1 MAKINRIQQP
11 YGYRDNGEY
20 SSEANMLCNAITSL
34 GKGDMGDLAAKV
46 FFGVEYRDDLEAF
59 VFLNS
64 GGTPVATADMKD
76 VKFSKLIESAA
87 YNPNTKNIDI
97 IFENGDVVSISTD
110 GIVPFTAF
118 KDGLEKTDDTVKVKI
133 DPNSDE
139 YLTLSE
145 NGVKVSGIKEKI
157 TTIETSINNEISD
170 RTNNDMAL
178 SEKIDIEKG
187 DREQNDKKIWD
198 AIGEVSSSVTSGA
211 TTVIGMIETE
221 INAREEADNNL
232 KSLIG
237 DVSSS
242 LTSGSTSLVDMINK
256 EADTRKNVDDNLK
269 ALIGDVSSAVTSGS
283 TSLVDMINKET
294 EARKEADDNLK
305 ALIGDVSSAVTSG
318 QTSVVDLINVE
329 KTERIAEDSK
339 LNGLIGAEKT
349 AREEA
354 ISRESTART
363 EKDTELDRK
372 IASEVTF
379 REETDRKLEQEIT
392 DRTSADSTINGR
404 IDILSESNKLNVV
417 DVEKVTSGLSQTI
430 RESYKF
436 KKADGTYI
444 PQTVDIYKDSSLI
457 NVVLKEINNKK
468 YLVFTYVLEDGTQK
482 DIEVDVEE
490 LLIESEF
497 SDGLSA
503 SSDGDVVR
511 VKVKIDPSSDNYLS
525 VSSDGVKISG
535 IASAF
540 DVVNTSINSLRTDVG
555 LKADKTYVDNEL
567 AKKATVESLN
577 TLSGLV
583 STKASTEYVDGE
595 LAKKADKVY
604 VNGELANKAS
614 IDYVD
619 GELANKASIDYVD
632 GELAKKAV
640 KSEVD
645 SALELKADATGLT
658 SEATT
663 REQEDT
669 NLSNRINAE
678 AALRETSDNALDKRL
693 TTIEND
699 RSVLVHTISPIDNS
713 VTINN
718 ADVSNPKVGV
728 KISTHTKDTTHI
740 NNIKLETDGIFSVAD
755 LDYDGDINL
764 LTFVNNDKTLPIYLK
779 SISSIESINYNTDS
793 KKLSVTYTVNGVSNT
808 VEGDL
813 SKLDNTFTVSEAT
826 NGALSLS
833 MNNRV
838 ISGSVIVNSSHT
850 DNALEMD
857 NNSLYVSKDKIIGDL
872 ESRIEALEN
881 RLATLEASSNTLSG
895 NTPIVGASEVALNSP
910 MKAQVID
917 NQDFD
922 LFDME

>member
-1 MAKINRIQQP
+1 MAKTNRIQQP

-64 GGTPVATADMKD
+64 GGTTVATADMKD

-97 IFENGDVVSISTD
+97 IFENRDVVSISTD

-145 NGVKVSGIKEKI
+145 NGVKVSGIKGKI

-170 RTNNDMAL
+170 RESNDTAL
-178 SEKIDIEKG
+178 SEKIDNEKG
-187 DREQNDKKIWD
+187 AREQNDKKIWD

-211 TTVIGMIETE
+211 TTVIGMIENEAAKREEEDSKLNGLIEAEKT
-221 INAREEADNNL
+221 AREEADNNL
-232 KSLIG
+232 KS
-237 DVSSS
+237 
-242 LTSGSTSLVDMINK
+242 
-256 EADTRKNVDDNLK
+256 
-269 ALIGDVSSAVTSGS
+269 LIGDVSSAVTSGS

-294 EARKEADDNLK
+294 EARKEADDKLK
-305 ALIGDVSSAVTSG
+305 SLIGDVSSAVTSG
-318 QTSVVDLINVE
+318 QTSVVDLINAE
-329 KTERIAEDSK
+329 KTERIEEDSK
-339 LNGLIGAEKT
+339 LNGLIGAET
-349 AREEA
+349 
-354 ISRESTART
+354 SART
-363 EKDTELDRK
+363 ETDTELDRK
-372 IASEVTF
+372 IASEVTS
-379 REETDRKLEQEIT
+379 RQETDRKIEQEIT
-392 DRTSADSTINGR
+392 NRTNADSTINGR
-404 IDILSESNKLNVV
+404 IDTLSESNKLNVV

-457 NVVLKEINNKK
+457 NVVLKEIKNKK

-540 DVVNTSINSLRTDVG
+540 DGVNTSINNLRTDVG

-604 VNGELANKAS
+604 VDGELAKKANTDYVNGELAK
-614 IDYVD
+614 
-619 GELANKASIDYVD
+619 KASIDYVD

-645 SALELKADATGLT
+645 SALELKADATDLT

-678 AALRETSDNALDKRL
+678 VEQREKDDNALDKRL
-693 TTIEND
+693 TAIEND
-699 RSVLVHTISPIDNS
+699 RSVLVHTISPIDDS

-728 KISTHTKDTTHI
+728 KISAQTKDGTHA
-740 NNIKLETDGIFSVAD
+740 NNIKLNTDGIFSVAD
-755 LDYDGDINL
+755 LDYDEGRNL

-793 KKLSVTYTVNGVSNT
+793 KKLSVTYTVNGVSKT
-808 VEGDL
+808 VGGDL

>member
-1 MAKINRIQQP
+1 MAKTNRIQQP

-34 GKGDMGDLAAKV
+34 GNGDMGDLAAKV

-64 GGTPVATADMKD
+64 GGTPIATADMKD
-76 VKFSKLIESAA
+76 VKFSKLIESAR

-97 IFENGDVVSISTD
+97 IFENGDVVNISTD

-157 TTIETSINNEISD
+157 TTLEASINNEISD
-170 RTNNDMAL
+170 RESNDTAL
-178 SEKIDIEKG
+178 SEKIDDEKG
-187 DREQNDKKIWD
+187 AREENDKKIWD

-211 TTVIGMIETE
+211 TTVIGMIENEATK
-221 INAREEADNNL
+221 REEEDSKLNG
-232 KSLIG
+232 LI
-237 DVSSS
+237 
-242 LTSGSTSLVDMINK
+242 
-256 EADTRKNVDDNLK
+256 EAEKTARAEADDNLK
-269 ALIGDVSSAVTSGS
+269 SLIGDVSSAVTSGS

-305 ALIGDVSSAVTSG
+305 SLIGDVSSAVTSG
-318 QTSVVDLINVE
+318 QTSVVDLINAE
-329 KTERIAEDSK
+329 KTERMSEDSK
-339 LNGLIGAEKT
+339 LNGLIEAEKT

-363 EKDTELDRK
+363 DKDTELDGK
-372 IASEVTF
+372 IANEVVF

-392 DRTSADSTINGR
+392 DRTNADSTINGR
-404 IDILSESNKLNVV
+404 IDTLSESNKLNVV

-457 NVVLKEINNKK
+457 NVVLKEIDNKK

-511 VKVKIDPSSDNYLS
+511 VKVKIDHSSDNYLS

-540 DVVNTSINSLRTDVG
+540 GDINTSINSLRTDVG

-567 AKKATVESLN
+567 AKKATVDSLN
-577 TLSGLV
+577 TLSDLV
-583 STKASTEYVDGE
+583 SKKANTEYVDGE

-604 VNGELANKAS
+604 VDGELAKKANTNDVNGELAK
-614 IDYVD
+614 
-619 GELANKASIDYVD
+619 KASIDYVD

-645 SALELKADATGLT
+645 SALQLKANATDLT

-678 AALRETSDNALDKRL
+678 AEQREKDDNALGDRV
-693 TTIEND
+693 TAIEND
-699 RSVLVHTISPIDNS
+699 RSVLVHTISPIDDS

-728 KISTHTKDTTHI
+728 KISTQTKDGTHA
-740 NNIKLETDGIFSVAD
+740 NNIKLNTDGIFSVAD
-755 LDYDGDINL
+755 LDYDGDRNL

-793 KKLSVTYTVNGVSNT
+793 KKLSVVYTVNGVSKT

-857 NNSLYVSKDKIIGDL
+857 NNSLYVSKDKIIGGL
-872 ESRIEALEN
+872 ESRIVALEN
-881 RLATLEASSNTLSG
+881 RLATLEASSNILSG
-895 NTPIVGASEVALNSP
+895 NTPIVGASEGALNSP

-917 NQDFD
+917 SQDFD

>member
-1 MAKINRIQQP
+1 MAKTNRIQQP

-64 GGTPVATADMKD
+64 GGTPIATADMKD
-76 VKFSKLIESAA
+76 VKFSKLIESAR

-97 IFENGDVVSISTD
+97 IFENGDVVNISTD

-157 TTIETSINNEISD
+157 TTLEASINNEISD
-170 RTNNDMAL
+170 RESNDTAL
-178 SEKIDIEKG
+178 SEKIDNEKG
-187 DREQNDKKIWD
+187 AREENDKKIWD
-198 AIGEVSSSVTSGA
+198 AIGEVSSSVTSGD
-211 TTVIGMIETE
+211 TTVIGMIKNEATK
-221 INAREEADNNL
+221 REEEDSKLNGLIEAEKTARAEADDKL
-232 KSLIG
+232 KS
-237 DVSSS
+237 
-242 LTSGSTSLVDMINK
+242 
-256 EADTRKNVDDNLK
+256 
-269 ALIGDVSSAVTSGS
+269 LIGDVSSAVTSGS

-305 ALIGDVSSAVTSG
+305 SLIGDVSSAVTSG
-318 QTSVVDLINVE
+318 QTSVVDLINAE
-329 KTERIAEDSK
+329 KTERMSEDSK
-339 LNGLIGAEKT
+339 LNGLIEAEKT

-363 EKDTELDRK
+363 DKDTELDGK

-392 DRTSADSTINGR
+392 DRTNADSTINDR
-404 IDILSESNKLNVV
+404 IDTLSESNKLNVV

-457 NVVLKEINNKK
+457 NVVLKEIDNKK

-540 DVVNTSINSLRTDVG
+540 GDINTSINSLRTDVG

-567 AKKATVESLN
+567 AKKATVDSLNTLSDLVSTKANTDDVNSKLADKADKTYVDNELANKATVESLN
-577 TLSGLV
+577 TLSSLV
-583 STKASTEYVDGE
+583 STKADNEYV
-595 LAKKADKVY
+595 
-604 VNGELANKAS
+604 N
-614 IDYVD
+614 I
-619 GELANKASIDYVD
+619 
-632 GELAKKAV
+632 ELAKKAV

-645 SALELKADATGLT
+645 SALELKADATDLT

-678 AALRETSDNALDKRL
+678 AEQREKDDNALGDRV
-693 TTIEND
+693 TAIEND
-699 RSVLVHTISPIDNS
+699 RSVLVHTISPIDDS
-713 VTINN
+713 VTVDSTN
-718 ADVSNPKVGV
+718 ANNPKVGV
-728 KISTHTKDTTHI
+728 KISTQTKDGTHA
-740 NNIKLETDGIFSVAD
+740 NNIKLNTDGIFSVAD
-755 LDYDGDINL
+755 LDYDEDRNL
-764 LTFVNNDKTLPIYLK
+764 LTFVNNDKTLPIHLK
-779 SISSIESINYNTDS
+779 SISSIKSINYNTDS
-793 KKLSVTYTVNGVSNT
+793 KKLSVVYTVNGVSNT

-872 ESRIEALEN
+872 ESRIVALEN
-881 RLATLEASSNTLSG
+881 RLATLEASSNILSG
-895 NTPIVGASEVALNSP
+895 NTPIVGASEGVLNSP

-917 NQDFD
+917 SQDFD

>member
-64 GGTPVATADMKD
+64 GGTPVATAGMKD

-97 IFENGDVVSISTD
+97 IFENRDVVSISTD

-157 TTIETSINNEISD
+157 TTLEASINNEISD
-170 RTNNDMAL
+170 RESNDTAL
-178 SEKIDIEKG
+178 SEKIDNEKG
-187 DREQNDKKIWD
+187 AREENDKKIWD

-211 TTVIGMIETE
+211 TTVIGMIENE
-221 INAREEADNNL
+221 AAKREEEDSKLNG
-232 KSLIG
+232 LI
-237 DVSSS
+237 
-242 LTSGSTSLVDMINK
+242 
-256 EADTRKNVDDNLK
+256 EAEKTARVEADDNLK
-269 ALIGDVSSAVTSGS
+269 SLIGDVSSAVTSGS

-294 EARKEADDNLK
+294 EARKEADDKLK
-305 ALIGDVSSAVTSG
+305 SLIGDVSSAVTSG
-318 QTSVVDLINVE
+318 QTSVVDLINAE
-329 KTERIAEDSK
+329 KAKRIEEDSK
-339 LNGLIGAEKT
+339 LNGLIGAEK
-349 AREEA
+349 
-354 ISRESTART
+354 TART

-372 IASEVTF
+372 IASEVTS

-392 DRTSADSTINGR
+392 NRTNADSTINGR
-404 IDILSESNKLNVV
+404 IDTISESNKLNVV

-457 NVVLKEINNKK
+457 NVVLKEIDNKK

-525 VSSDGVKISG
+525 VSSNGVKISG

-540 DVVNTSINSLRTDVG
+540 DGVNTSINNLREDVG

-604 VNGELANKAS
+604 VDGELAKKANTDYVNGELAK
-614 IDYVD
+614 
-619 GELANKASIDYVD
+619 KASIDYVD

-645 SALELKADATGLT
+645 SALELKADATDLT

-669 NLSNRINAE
+669 KLSKKIDDE
-678 AALRETSDNALDKRL
+678 AALREASDNALGDRV
-693 TTIEND
+693 TAIEND

-755 LDYDGDINL
+755 LDYDENINL

-793 KKLSVTYTVNGVSNT
+793 KKLSVVYTVNGVSNT

-872 ESRIEALEN
+872 QSRIVALED
-881 RLATLEASSNTLSG
+881 RLARLEASSNILSG

>member
-1 MAKINRIQQP
+1 MAKTNRIQQP

-97 IFENGDVVSISTD
+97 IFENRDVVSISTD

-118 KDGLEKTDDTVKVKI
+118 KDGLEKTNDTVKVKI

-157 TTIETSINNEISD
+157 TTIDTSITNEISD
-170 RTNNDMAL
+170 RESNDTAL
-178 SEKIDIEKG
+178 SEKIDNEKG
-187 DREQNDKKIWD
+187 AREQNDKKIWD

-211 TTVIGMIETE
+211 TTVIGMIENEAAKREEEDSKLNGLIEAEKT
-221 INAREEADNNL
+221 AREEADNNL

-256 EADTRKNVDDNLK
+256 E
-269 ALIGDVSSAVTSGS
+269 
-283 TSLVDMINKET
+283 T

-305 ALIGDVSSAVTSG
+305 SLIGDVSSAVTSG

-339 LNGLIGAEKT
+339 LNGLISAET
-349 AREEA
+349 
-354 ISRESTART
+354 SART

-372 IASEVTF
+372 IESEVTS
-379 REETDRKLEQEIT
+379 RQETDRKIEQEIT
-392 DRTSADSTINGR
+392 NRTSADSTINGR

-457 NVVLKEINNKK
+457 NVVLKEIDNKK

-511 VKVKIDPSSDNYLS
+511 VKVKIDPSSDNYIS

-540 DVVNTSINSLRTDVG
+540 DGVNTSINNLREDVA

-583 STKASTEYVDGE
+583 SAKASTEYVDGE

-604 VNGELANKAS
+604 VDGELAKKANT
-614 IDYVD
+614 DYVN

-632 GELAKKAV
+632 GELAKKAA

-645 SALELKADATGLT
+645 SALELKADATDLT

-669 NLSNRINAE
+669 KLSKKIDDE
-678 AALRETSDNALDKRL
+678 AALREASDNALGDRV
-693 TTIEND
+693 TAIEND
-699 RSVLVHTISPIDNS
+699 RSVLVHTISPIDDS

-740 NNIKLETDGIFSVAD
+740 NNIKLDTDGIFSVAD
-755 LDYDGDINL
+755 LDYDEGRNL

-793 KKLSVTYTVNGVSNT
+793 KKLSVTYTVNGVSKT
-808 VEGDL
+808 VGGDL

-895 NTPIVGASEVALNSP
+895 NTPIVGASEVSLNSP

>member
-1 MAKINRIQQP
+1 MAKTNRIQQP

-34 GKGDMGDLAAKV
+34 GKGDMADLAAKV

-64 GGTPVATADMKD
+64 GGTPIATADMKD
-76 VKFSKLIESAA
+76 VKFSKLIESAR

-97 IFENGDVVSISTD
+97 IFENGDVVNISTD

-157 TTIETSINNEISD
+157 TTLEASINNEISD
-170 RTNNDMAL
+170 RESNDTTL
-178 SEKIDIEKG
+178 SEKIDNEKG
-187 DREQNDKKIWD
+187 AREENDKKIWD
-198 AIGEVSSSVTSGA
+198 AIGEVSSSVTSGD
-211 TTVIGMIETE
+211 TTVIGMIKNEATK
-221 INAREEADNNL
+221 REEEDSKLNGLIEAEKTARVEADDKL
-232 KSLIG
+232 KS
-237 DVSSS
+237 
-242 LTSGSTSLVDMINK
+242 
-256 EADTRKNVDDNLK
+256 
-269 ALIGDVSSAVTSGS
+269 LIGDVSSAVTSGS

-294 EARKEADDNLK
+294 EARKEADDKLK
-305 ALIGDVSSAVTSG
+305 SLIGDVSSAVTSG
-318 QTSVVDLINVE
+318 QTSVVDLINAE
-329 KTERIAEDSK
+329 KAERIEEDSK
-339 LNGLIGAEKT
+339 LNGLIEAEKT

-354 ISRESTART
+354 ISIESTART

-372 IASEVTF
+372 IASEVTS

-392 DRTSADSTINGR
+392 NRTNADSTINGR
-404 IDILSESNKLNVV
+404 IDTLSESNKLNVV

-457 NVVLKEINNKK
+457 NVVLKEIDNKK

-490 LLIESEF
+490 FLIESEF

-540 DVVNTSINSLRTDVG
+540 DGVNTSINNLREDVG

-604 VNGELANKAS
+604 VDGELAKKANTDYVNGELAK
-614 IDYVD
+614 
-619 GELANKASIDYVD
+619 KASIDYVD

-645 SALELKADATGLT
+645 SALQLKANATDLT

-678 AALRETSDNALDKRL
+678 AEQREKDDNALGDRV
-693 TTIEND
+693 TAIEND
-699 RSVLVHTISPIDNS
+699 RSVLVHTISPIDDS
-713 VTINN
+713 VTVDST
-718 ADVSNPKVGV
+718 DVNNPKVGV
-728 KISTHTKDTTHI
+728 KISAQTKDGTHA
-740 NNIKLETDGIFSVAD
+740 NNIKLNTDGIFSVAD
-755 LDYDGDINL
+755 LDYDEDRNF

-779 SISSIESINYNTDS
+779 SISSIESISYNTDS

-881 RLATLEASSNTLSG
+881 RLATLEASSNILSG
-895 NTPIVGASEVALNSP
+895 NTPIVGASEGALNSP

-917 NQDFD
+917 SQDFD

>member
-1 MAKINRIQQP
+1 MAKTNRIQQP

-34 GKGDMGDLAAKV
+34 GKGDMADLAAKV

-64 GGTPVATADMKD
+64 GGTPVATADMKN

-97 IFENGDVVSISTD
+97 IFENGDAVNISTD

-133 DPNSDE
+133 DTNSDE

-157 TTIETSINNEISD
+157 TALETSINNEISA
-170 RTNNDMAL
+170 RTTNDTAL
-178 SEKIDIEKG
+178 SEKIVIEKV

-198 AIGEVSSSVTSGA
+198 AIGEVSSSVTSGD

-221 INAREEADNNL
+221 ATKREEEDSKLNGLIEAEKSAREKADNNL

-242 LTSGSTSLVDMINK
+242 L
-256 EADTRKNVDDNLK
+256 
-269 ALIGDVSSAVTSGS
+269 TSGS

-329 KTERIAEDSK
+329 KAERKAEDSK
-339 LNGLIGAEKT
+339 LNGLISA
-349 AREEA
+349 
-354 ISRESTART
+354 ESTART
-363 EKDTELDRK
+363 EKYTELDGK
-372 IASEVTF
+372 IASEVAH
-379 REETDRKLEQEIT
+379 RDETNRKLEQEIT
-392 DRTSADSTINGR
+392 DRTSADSTINDS
-404 IDILSESNKLNVV
+404 INTLIESNKLNVV

-457 NVVLKEINNKK
+457 NVVLKDTDNKK

-540 DVVNTSINSLRTDVG
+540 GDINTSINSLRTDVG

-567 AKKATVESLN
+567 ANKATVESLN

-583 STKASTEYVDGE
+583 STKA
-595 LAKKADKVY
+595 DKV
-604 VNGELANKAS
+604 
-614 IDYVD
+614 YVD
-619 GELANKASIDYVD
+619 GELANKAVKSEVD
-632 GELAKKAV
+632 GELANKATVESLNTLSGLVSTKADNESVNAELAKKAV

-645 SALELKADATGLT
+645 TALQLKADTSGLT

-669 NLSNRINAE
+669 KLSNRINAE
-678 AALRETSDNALDKRL
+678 AEQREKDDNALGDRV
-693 TTIEND
+693 TAIEND
-699 RSVLVHTISPIDNS
+699 RSVLVHAISPIDGS

-740 NNIKLETDGIFSVAD
+740 NNIKLNTDGIFSVAD
-755 LDYDGDINL
+755 LDYDENRNV
-764 LTFVNNDKTLPIYLK
+764 LTFVNNDKTLPIFLK

-793 KKLSVTYTVNGVSNT
+793 KKLSVVYTVNGASNT

-857 NNSLYVSKDKIIGDL
+857 NNSLYVSKNKIIGDL
-872 ESRIEALEN
+872 QSRIVELEN
-881 RLATLEASSNTLSG
+881 RLSRLEASSNTLSG
-895 NTPIVGASEVALNSP
+895 NTTVVGASEGALNSP
-910 MKAQVID
+910 MKAQIID

>member
-64 GGTPVATADMKD
+64 GGTPVATAGMKD
-76 VKFSKLIESAA
+76 VKFSNLIESAA

-97 IFENGDVVSISTD
+97 IFENGDVVRISTD

-157 TTIETSINNEISD
+157 TTLEASINNEISD
-170 RTNNDMAL
+170 RTTNDTTL
-178 SEKIDIEKG
+178 SEKIDDEKG
-187 DREQNDKKIWD
+187 AREQNDKKIWD

-221 INAREEADNNL
+221 AAKREEEDSKLNDLIEAEKSAREEADNNL
-232 KSLIG
+232 KS
-237 DVSSS
+237 
-242 LTSGSTSLVDMINK
+242 
-256 EADTRKNVDDNLK
+256 
-269 ALIGDVSSAVTSGS
+269 LIGDVSSAVTSGS

-294 EARKEADDNLK
+294 NARKEADDSLK

-329 KTERIAEDSK
+329 KTERIEEDSK
-339 LNGLIGAEKT
+339 LNGLIGAET
-349 AREEA
+349 
-354 ISRESTART
+354 SART
-363 EKDTELDRK
+363 ETDTELDRK
-372 IASEVTF
+372 IASEVTS
-379 REETDRKLEQEIT
+379 RQETDRKIEQEIT
-392 DRTSADSTINGR
+392 NRINADSAINGR
-404 IDILSESNKLNVV
+404 IDNLSESNKLNVV

-457 NVVLKEINNKK
+457 DVVLKKIDNKK
-468 YLVFTYVLEDGTQK
+468 YLVFTYVLKDGTQK
-482 DIEVDVEE
+482 DIQVDVEE

-511 VKVKIDPSSDNYLS
+511 VKVKIDTSSDNYLS
-525 VSSDGVKISG
+525 VSRDGVKISG

-540 DVVNTSINSLRTDVG
+540 GDINTSINSLRTDVG

-567 AKKATVESLN
+567 ANKATVESLN

-583 STKASTEYVDGE
+583 STKADKVYVDGE
-595 LAKKADKVY
+595 LT
-604 VNGELANKAS
+604 
-614 IDYVD
+614 
-619 GELANKASIDYVD
+619 
-632 GELAKKAV
+632 KKAV

-645 SALELKADATGLT
+645 SALELKADATDLT

-678 AALRETSDNALDKRL
+678 AEQREKDDNALGDRV
-693 TTIEND
+693 TAIEND
-699 RSVLVHTISPIDNS
+699 RSVLVHTISPIDDS
-713 VTINN
+713 VTVDSTN
-718 ADVSNPKVGV
+718 ANNPKVGV

-740 NNIKLETDGIFSVAD
+740 NNIKLNTDGIFSVAD
-755 LDYDGDINL
+755 LDYDENRNV
-764 LTFVNNDKTLPIYLK
+764 LTFVNNDKTLPIHLK
-779 SISSIESINYNTDS
+779 SISSIESINYNTDT

-872 ESRIEALEN
+872 ESRIKELEN
-881 RLATLEASSNTLSG
+881 RLATLEASSNILSG
-895 NTPIVGASEVALNSP
+895 NTPIVGASEGALNSP

-917 NQDFD
+917 SQDFD

>member
-1 MAKINRIQQP
+1 MAKTNRIQQP

-64 GGTPVATADMKD
+64 GGTPIATADMKD
-76 VKFSKLIESAA
+76 VKFSKLIESAR

-97 IFENGDVVSISTD
+97 IFENGDVVNISTD

-145 NGVKVSGIKEKI
+145 NGVKVSGIKEKV
-157 TTIETSINNEISD
+157 TTLEASINNEISD
-170 RTNNDMAL
+170 RESNDTAL
-178 SEKIDIEKG
+178 SEKIDNEKG
-187 DREQNDKKIWD
+187 AREENDKKIWD

-221 INAREEADNNL
+221 AAKREEEDSKLNGLIEAEKTARAEADDKL
-232 KSLIG
+232 KS
-237 DVSSS
+237 
-242 LTSGSTSLVDMINK
+242 
-256 EADTRKNVDDNLK
+256 
-269 ALIGDVSSAVTSGS
+269 LIGDVSSAVTSGS

-318 QTSVVDLINVE
+318 QTSVVDLINAE
-329 KTERIAEDSK
+329 KTERVSEDSK
-339 LNGLIGAEKT
+339 LNGLIEAEKT
-349 AREEA
+349 AMEEA

-363 EKDTELDRK
+363 EKDTELDGK
-372 IASEVTF
+372 IASEVVS

-392 DRTSADSTINGR
+392 DRTNADSTINDR
-404 IDILSESNKLNVV
+404 IDTLSESNKLNVV

-457 NVVLKEINNKK
+457 NVVLKEIDNKK
-468 YLVFTYVLEDGTQK
+468 YLVFTYVLEDGTQN
-482 DIEVDVEE
+482 DIEVDVEG
-490 LLIESEF
+490 LLIDSEF

-511 VKVKIDPSSDNYLS
+511 VKVKIDTSSDNYLS

-540 DVVNTSINSLRTDVG
+540 GDINTSINSLRTDVG

-567 AKKATVESLN
+567 ANKATVESLN
-577 TLSGLV
+577 TLSSLV
-583 STKASTEYVDGE
+583 STKADNES
-595 LAKKADKVY
+595 
-604 VNGELANKAS
+604 VNA
-614 IDYVD
+614 
-619 GELANKASIDYVD
+619 
-632 GELAKKAV
+632 ELAKKAV

-645 SALELKADATGLT
+645 TALQLKADTSGLT

-669 NLSNRINAE
+669 
-678 AALRETSDNALDKRL
+678 
-693 TTIEND
+693 
-699 RSVLVHTISPIDNS
+699 
-713 VTINN
+713 
-718 ADVSNPKVGV
+718 
-728 KISTHTKDTTHI
+728 
-740 NNIKLETDGIFSVAD
+740 
-755 LDYDGDINL
+755 
-764 LTFVNNDKTLPIYLK
+764 
-779 SISSIESINYNTDS
+779 
-793 KKLSVTYTVNGVSNT
+793 KLS
-808 VEGDL
+808 
-813 SKLDNTFTVSEAT
+813 
-826 NGALSLS
+826 
-833 MNNRV
+833 
-838 ISGSVIVNSSHT
+838 
-850 DNALEMD
+850 
-857 NNSLYVSKDKIIGDL
+857 
-872 ESRIEALEN
+872 
-881 RLATLEASSNTLSG
+881 
-895 NTPIVGASEVALNSP
+895 
-910 MKAQVID
+910 
-917 NQDFD
+917 
-922 LFDME
+922 

>member
-1 MAKINRIQQP
+1 MAKTNRIQQP

-34 GKGDMGDLAAKV
+34 GNGDMGDLAAKV

-64 GGTPVATADMKD
+64 GGTPIATADMKD
-76 VKFSKLIESAA
+76 VKFSKLIESAR

-97 IFENGDVVSISTD
+97 IFENGDVVNISTD

-157 TTIETSINNEISD
+157 TTLEASINNEISD
-170 RTNNDMAL
+170 RESNDTAL
-178 SEKIDIEKG
+178 SEKIDNEKVA
-187 DREQNDKKIWD
+187 REENDKKIWD

-211 TTVIGMIETE
+211 TTVIGMIENEATK
-221 INAREEADNNL
+221 REEEDSKLNGLIEAEKTARAEADDKL
-232 KSLIG
+232 KS
-237 DVSSS
+237 
-242 LTSGSTSLVDMINK
+242 
-256 EADTRKNVDDNLK
+256 
-269 ALIGDVSSAVTSGS
+269 LIGDVSSAVTSGS

-305 ALIGDVSSAVTSG
+305 SLIGDVSSAVTSG
-318 QTSVVDLINVE
+318 KTSVVDLINAE
-329 KTERIAEDSK
+329 KTERMSEDSK
-339 LNGLIGAEKT
+339 LNGLIEAEKT
-349 AREEA
+349 AMEEA

-363 EKDTELDRK
+363 EKDTELDGK
-372 IASEVTF
+372 IASEVVS

-392 DRTSADSTINGR
+392 DRTNADSTINDR
-404 IDILSESNKLNVV
+404 IDTLSESNKLNVV

-457 NVVLKEINNKK
+457 NVVLKEIDNKK

-540 DVVNTSINSLRTDVG
+540 GDINTSINSLRTDVG

-577 TLSGLV
+577 TLSSLV
-583 STKASTEYVDGE
+583 SKKANTDDVNSKLADKADKTYVDGE
-595 LAKKADKVY
+595 LAKKANTDD
-604 VNGELANKAS
+604 VNGELAKKAS

-619 GELANKASIDYVD
+619 GELT
-632 GELAKKAV
+632 KKAV

-645 SALELKADATGLT
+645 SALQLKANATDLT

-669 NLSNRINAE
+669 KLSDRINAE

-693 TTIEND
+693 TAIEND
-699 RSVLVHTISPIDNS
+699 RSVLVHTISPIDDS
-713 VTINN
+713 VTINSTDDN
-718 ADVSNPKVGV
+718 NPKVGV
-728 KISTHTKDTTHI
+728 KISTQTKDGTHA
-740 NNIKLETDGIFSVAD
+740 NNIKLNTDGIFSVAD
-755 LDYDGDINL
+755 LDYDGVRNL

-793 KKLSVTYTVNGVSNT
+793 KKLSVVYTVNGVSNT
-808 VEGDL
+808 VNGDL

-857 NNSLYVSKDKIIGDL
+857 NNSLYVSKDKIIGGL
-872 ESRIEALEN
+872 ESRIVALEN
-881 RLATLEASSNTLSG
+881 RLATLEASSNILSG
-895 NTPIVGASEVALNSP
+895 NTPIVGASEGALNSP

>member
-1 MAKINRIQQP
+1 MAKTNRIQQP

-64 GGTPVATADMKD
+64 GGTPIATADMKD
-76 VKFSKLIESAA
+76 VKFSKLIESAR

-97 IFENGDVVSISTD
+97 IFENGDVVNISTD

-157 TTIETSINNEISD
+157 TTLEASINNEISD
-170 RTNNDMAL
+170 RESNDTAL
-178 SEKIDIEKG
+178 SEKIDNEKG
-187 DREQNDKKIWD
+187 AREENDKKIWD
-198 AIGEVSSSVTSGA
+198 AIGEVSSSVTSGD
-211 TTVIGMIETE
+211 TTVIGMIENEATK
-221 INAREEADNNL
+221 REEEDSKLNGLIEAEKTARAEADDKL
-232 KSLIG
+232 KS
-237 DVSSS
+237 
-242 LTSGSTSLVDMINK
+242 
-256 EADTRKNVDDNLK
+256 
-269 ALIGDVSSAVTSGS
+269 LIGDVSSAVTSGS

-294 EARKEADDNLK
+294 EARKEADDKLK
-305 ALIGDVSSAVTSG
+305 SLIGDVSSAVTTG
-318 QTSVVDLINVE
+318 QTSVVDLINAE
-329 KTERIAEDSK
+329 KTERMSEDSK
-339 LNGLIGAEKT
+339 LNGLIEAEKT

-363 EKDTELDRK
+363 EKDTELDGK
-372 IASEVTF
+372 IASEVTS
-379 REETDRKLEQEIT
+379 RQETDRKIEQEIT
-392 DRTSADSTINGR
+392 DRTNADSTINGR
-404 IDILSESNKLNVV
+404 IDTLSESNKLNVV

-457 NVVLKEINNKK
+457 NVVLKKIDNKK

-540 DVVNTSINSLRTDVG
+540 GDINTSINSLRTDVG

-577 TLSGLV
+577 TLSSLV

-604 VNGELANKAS
+604 VDGELAKKANTDDVNGELAK
-614 IDYVD
+614 
-619 GELANKASIDYVD
+619 KASIDYVD

-640 KSEVD
+640 KREVD
-645 SALELKADATGLT
+645 SALQLKANATDLT

-669 NLSNRINAE
+669 KLSNKIDAE

-713 VTINN
+713 VTVDSTDAN
-718 ADVSNPKVGV
+718 NPKVGV
-728 KISTHTKDTTHI
+728 KISAQAKDTTHA
-740 NNIKLETDGIFSVAD
+740 NNIKLNTDGIFSVAD
-755 LDYDGDINL
+755 LDYDGDRNL

-779 SISSIESINYNTDS
+779 SISSIESIDYNTDS
-793 KKLSVTYTVNGVSNT
+793 KKLSVVYTVNGVSKT
-808 VEGDL
+808 VKGDL

-872 ESRIEALEN
+872 QSRIVELEN
-881 RLATLEASSNTLSG
+881 RLSRLEASSNILSG

>member
-1 MAKINRIQQP
+1 MAKTNRIQQP

-64 GGTPVATADMKD
+64 GGTPIATADMKD
-76 VKFSKLIESAA
+76 VKFSKLIESAR

-97 IFENGDVVSISTD
+97 IFENGDVVNISTD

-157 TTIETSINNEISD
+157 TTLEASINNEISD
-170 RTNNDMAL
+170 RESNDTAL
-178 SEKIDIEKG
+178 SEKIDNEKG
-187 DREQNDKKIWD
+187 AREENDKKIWD

-211 TTVIGMIETE
+211 TTVIGMIENEATK
-221 INAREEADNNL
+221 REEEDSKLNGLIEAEKTARAEADDKL
-232 KSLIG
+232 KS
-237 DVSSS
+237 
-242 LTSGSTSLVDMINK
+242 
-256 EADTRKNVDDNLK
+256 
-269 ALIGDVSSAVTSGS
+269 LIGDVSSAVTSSS

-294 EARKEADDNLK
+294 EARKEADDKLK
-305 ALIGDVSSAVTSG
+305 SLIGDVSSAVTSG
-318 QTSVVDLINVE
+318 QTSVVDLINAE

-363 EKDTELDRK
+363 EKDTELDGK
-372 IASEVTF
+372 IASEVAS

-392 DRTSADSTINGR
+392 DRTNADSTINGR

-457 NVVLKEINNKK
+457 NVVLKEIDNKK
-468 YLVFTYVLEDGTQK
+468 YLVFTYVLEDGTQE
-482 DIEVDVEE
+482 DIQVDVEE

-511 VKVKIDPSSDNYLS
+511 VKVKIDTSSDNYLS

-540 DVVNTSINSLRTDVG
+540 GDINTSINSLRTDVG

-583 STKASTEYVDGE
+583 STKANTEYVDGE

-604 VNGELANKAS
+604 VDGELAKKANTDDVNGELAK
-614 IDYVD
+614 
-619 GELANKASIDYVD
+619 KASIDYVD

-645 SALELKADATGLT
+645 SALQLKANATDLT

-669 NLSNRINAE
+669 KLSKKIDAE

-693 TTIEND
+693 TAIEND
-699 RSVLVHTISPIDNS
+699 RSVLVHTISPIDDS

-728 KISTHTKDTTHI
+728 KISTQTKDGTHA
-740 NNIKLETDGIFSVAD
+740 NNIKLNTDGIFSVAD
-755 LDYDGDINL
+755 LDYDGDRNL

-793 KKLSVTYTVNGVSNT
+793 KKLSVVYTVNGVSKT

-872 ESRIEALEN
+872 ESRIKELEN
-881 RLATLEASSNTLSG
+881 RLATLEASSNILSG
-895 NTPIVGASEVALNSP
+895 NTPIVGASEGALNSP

-917 NQDFD
+917 SQDFD

>member
-1 MAKINRIQQP
+1 MAKTNRIQQP

-64 GGTPVATADMKD
+64 SGTPVATADMKD
-76 VKFSKLIESAA
+76 VKFSKLIESAR

-97 IFENGDVVSISTD
+97 IFENGDVVNISTD

-157 TTIETSINNEISD
+157 TTLEASINNEISN
-170 RTNNDMAL
+170 RESNDTAL
-178 SEKIDIEKG
+178 SKKIDDEKA
-187 DREQNDKKIWD
+187 DREGNDKKIWD
-198 AIGEVSSSVTSGA
+198 AIGEVSSSVTSGD
-211 TTVIGMIETE
+211 TTVIGMIKNEATK
-221 INAREEADNNL
+221 REEEDSKLNGLIEAEKTARAEADDKL
-232 KSLIG
+232 KS
-237 DVSSS
+237 
-242 LTSGSTSLVDMINK
+242 
-256 EADTRKNVDDNLK
+256 
-269 ALIGDVSSAVTSGS
+269 LIGDVSSAVTSGS

-294 EARKEADDNLK
+294 EARKEADDKLK
-305 ALIGDVSSAVTSG
+305 SLIGDVSSAVTTG
-318 QTSVVDLINVE
+318 QTSVVDLINAE

-339 LNGLIGAEKT
+339 LKGLIDAETKDRKD
-349 AREEA
+349 AV
-354 ISRESTART
+354 SGESTARVA
-363 EKDTELDRK
+363 KDTELEGK
-372 IASEVTF
+372 IGDV
-379 REETDRKLEQEIT
+379 DGKLGQEIA
-392 DRTSADSTINGR
+392 DRTSADSAINGR
-404 IDILSESNKLNVV
+404 INDIDKSNKLNVV
-417 DVEKVTSGLSQTI
+417 DVEKVTTGLSQTI

-457 NVVLKEINNKK
+457 NVVLKEIDNKK

-482 DIEVDVEE
+482 DIQVDVEE

-535 IASAF
+535 IVSAF
-540 DVVNTSINSLRTDVG
+540 DGVNKSIDSLTTDVG

-567 AKKATVESLN
+567 AKKATVESLK
-577 TLSGLV
+577 TLSDSV
-583 STKASTEYVDGE
+583 SKKASTEYVDGE

-604 VNGELANKAS
+604 VDGELAKKTNTDDVNGELAK
-614 IDYVD
+614 
-619 GELANKASIDYVD
+619 KASIDYVD

-645 SALELKADATGLT
+645 SALQLKANATDLT

-669 NLSNRINAE
+669 NLSKNIDAE

-713 VTINN
+713 VTVDSTDAN
-718 ADVSNPKVGV
+718 NPKVGV
-728 KISTHTKDTTHI
+728 KISAQAKDTTHI
-740 NNIKLETDGIFSVAD
+740 NNIKLNVDGIFSVAD
-755 LDYDGDINL
+755 LDYNEDKNL

-779 SISSIESINYNTDS
+779 SISSIETINYNTDS
-793 KKLSVTYTVNGVSNT
+793 KKLSVVYTVNGVSKT

-813 SKLDNTFTVSEAT
+813 SKLDNTFTVSEAS

-872 ESRIEALEN
+872 ESRIEELEN
-881 RLATLEASSNTLSG
+881 RLATLEASSNILSG
-895 NTPIVGASEVALNSP
+895 NTPIVGASEGVLNSP

-917 NQDFD
+917 SQDFD

>member
-1 MAKINRIQQP
+1 MAKTNRIQQP

-34 GKGDMGDLAAKV
+34 GKGDMADLAAKV

-64 GGTPVATADMKD
+64 GGTPVATAGMKD

-133 DPNSDE
+133 DTNSDE

-157 TTIETSINNEISD
+157 TALETSINNEISA
-170 RTNNDMAL
+170 RTTNDTAL
-178 SEKIDIEKG
+178 SEKIDIEKV

-198 AIGEVSSSVTSGA
+198 AIGEVSSSVTSGD

-221 INAREEADNNL
+221 ATKREEEDSKLNGLIEAEKTAREEADNNL

-242 LTSGSTSLVDMINK
+242 L
-256 EADTRKNVDDNLK
+256 
-269 ALIGDVSSAVTSGS
+269 TSGS

-329 KTERIAEDSK
+329 KAERKAEDSK
-339 LNGLIGAEKT
+339 LNVLIGAET
-349 AREEA
+349 
-354 ISRESTART
+354 SART
-363 EKDTELDRK
+363 DKDTELDGK
-372 IASEVTF
+372 IASEVAH
-379 REETDRKLEQEIT
+379 REETNRKLEQEIT

-457 NVVLKEINNKK
+457 NVVLKEIDNKK

-511 VKVKIDPSSDNYLS
+511 VKVKIDTSSDNYLS

-540 DVVNTSINSLRTDVG
+540 GDINTSINSLRTDVG

-583 STKASTEYVDGE
+583 STKA
-595 LAKKADKVY
+595 DKV
-604 VNGELANKAS
+604 
-614 IDYVD
+614 YVD
-619 GELANKASIDYVD
+619 GELANKAVKSEVDGELAKKATVESLNTLSGLVSTKADKVYVD
-632 GELAKKAV
+632 GELTKKAV

-645 SALELKADATGLT
+645 SALELKADATDLT

-669 NLSNRINAE
+669 NLSKKIDDE
-678 AALRETSDNALDKRL
+678 AALREASDNALGDRV
-693 TTIEND
+693 TAIEND

-713 VTINN
+713 VTVDSTDAN
-718 ADVSNPKVGV
+718 NPKVGV
-728 KISTHTKDTTHI
+728 KISAQAKDTTHA
-740 NNIKLETDGIFSVAD
+740 NNIKLNTDGIFSVAD
-755 LDYDGDINL
+755 LDYDENRNF
-764 LTFVNNDKTLPIYLK
+764 LTFVNNDKTLQIYLK

-872 ESRIEALEN
+872 QSRIVALED
-881 RLATLEASSNTLSG
+881 RLARLEASSNTLSG
-895 NTPIVGASEVALNSP
+895 NTTVVGASEGALNSP
-910 MKAQVID
+910 MKAQIID

>member
-1 MAKINRIQQP
+1 MAKTNRIQQP

-64 GGTPVATADMKD
+64 GGTPIATADMKD
-76 VKFSKLIESAA
+76 VKFSKLIESAT

-97 IFENGDVVSISTD
+97 IFENGDVVNISTD

-157 TTIETSINNEISD
+157 TVLETSINNEISD
-170 RTNNDMAL
+170 RESNDTTL
-178 SEKIDIEKG
+178 SEKIDNEKG
-187 DREQNDKKIWD
+187 AREENDKKIWD
-198 AIGEVSSSVTSGA
+198 AIGEVSSSVTSGD

-221 INAREEADNNL
+221 INARKDEDSKLNGLIEAEKTARVEADDKL
-232 KSLIG
+232 KS
-237 DVSSS
+237 
-242 LTSGSTSLVDMINK
+242 
-256 EADTRKNVDDNLK
+256 
-269 ALIGDVSSAVTSGS
+269 LIGDVSSAVTSGS

-294 EARKEADDNLK
+294 EARKEADDKLK
-305 ALIGDVSSAVTSG
+305 SLIGDVSSAVTSG
-318 QTSVVDLINVE
+318 QTSVVDLINAE
-329 KTERIAEDSK
+329 KAERIEEDSK
-339 LNGLIGAEKT
+339 LNGLIEAEKT

-354 ISRESTART
+354 ISIESTART
-363 EKDTELDRK
+363 EKDTELDGK
-372 IASEVTF
+372 IASEVTS

-392 DRTSADSTINGR
+392 NRTNADSTINGR
-404 IDILSESNKLNVV
+404 IDTLSESNKLNVV

-457 NVVLKEINNKK
+457 NVVLKEIDNKK

-490 LLIESEF
+490 FLIESEF

-540 DVVNTSINSLRTDVG
+540 DGVNTSINNLREDVG

-604 VNGELANKAS
+604 VDGELAKKANTDYVNGELAK
-614 IDYVD
+614 
-619 GELANKASIDYVD
+619 KASIDYVD

-645 SALELKADATGLT
+645 SALQLKANATDLT

-678 AALRETSDNALDKRL
+678 AEQREKDDNALGDRV
-693 TTIEND
+693 TAIEND
-699 RSVLVHTISPIDNS
+699 RSVLVHTISPIDDS
-713 VTINN
+713 VTVDST
-718 ADVSNPKVGV
+718 DVNNPKVGV
-728 KISTHTKDTTHI
+728 KISAQTKDGTHA
-740 NNIKLETDGIFSVAD
+740 NNIKLNTDGIFSVAD
-755 LDYDGDINL
+755 LDYDEDRNF

-779 SISSIESINYNTDS
+779 SISSIESISYNTDS

-881 RLATLEASSNTLSG
+881 RLATLEASSNILSG
-895 NTPIVGASEVALNSP
+895 NTPIVGASEGALNSP

-917 NQDFD
+917 SQDFD

>member
-1 MAKINRIQQP
+1 MAKTNRIQQP

-64 GGTPVATADMKD
+64 GGTPIATADMKD
-76 VKFSKLIESAA
+76 VKFSKLIESAR

-97 IFENGDVVSISTD
+97 IFENGDVVNISTD

-157 TTIETSINNEISD
+157 TTLEASINNEISD
-170 RTNNDMAL
+170 RESNDTAL
-178 SEKIDIEKG
+178 SEKIDNEKG
-187 DREQNDKKIWD
+187 AREENDKKIWD
-198 AIGEVSSSVTSGA
+198 AIGEVSSSVTSGD
-211 TTVIGMIETE
+211 TTVIGMIENEATK
-221 INAREEADNNL
+221 REEEDSKLNGLIEAEKTARAEADDKL
-232 KSLIG
+232 KS
-237 DVSSS
+237 
-242 LTSGSTSLVDMINK
+242 
-256 EADTRKNVDDNLK
+256 
-269 ALIGDVSSAVTSGS
+269 LIGDVSSAVTSGS

-305 ALIGDVSSAVTSG
+305 SLIGDVSSAVTSG
-318 QTSVVDLINVE
+318 QTSVVDLINAE
-329 KTERIAEDSK
+329 KTERMSEDSK
-339 LNGLIGAEKT
+339 LNGLIEAEKT

-363 EKDTELDRK
+363 EKDTELDGK
-372 IASEVTF
+372 IASEVVS

-392 DRTSADSTINGR
+392 DRTNADSTINDR
-404 IDILSESNKLNVV
+404 IDTLSESNKLNVV

-457 NVVLKEINNKK
+457 NVVLKEIDNKK

-511 VKVKIDPSSDNYLS
+511 VKVKRDPSSDNYLS

-540 DVVNTSINSLRTDVG
+540 GDINTSINSLRTDVG

-567 AKKATVESLN
+567 AKKATVDSLN
-577 TLSGLV
+577 TLSDLV
-583 STKASTEYVDGE
+583 SKKANTEYVDGE

-604 VNGELANKAS
+604 VDGELAKKANTDDVNGELAK
-614 IDYVD
+614 
-619 GELANKASIDYVD
+619 KASIDYVD

-645 SALELKADATGLT
+645 SALQLKANATDLT

-678 AALRETSDNALDKRL
+678 AEQREKDDNALGDRV
-693 TTIEND
+693 TAIEND
-699 RSVLVHTISPIDNS
+699 RSVLVHTISPIDDS
-713 VTINN
+713 VTVDSTN
-718 ADVSNPKVGV
+718 ANNPKVGV

-740 NNIKLETDGIFSVAD
+740 NNIKLNTDGIFSVAD
-755 LDYDGDINL
+755 LDYDEDRNL
-764 LTFVNNDKTLPIYLK
+764 LTFVNNDKTLPIHLK
-779 SISSIESINYNTDS
+779 SISSIKSINYNTDS
-793 KKLSVTYTVNGVSNT
+793 KKLSVVYTVNGVSKT

-872 ESRIEALEN
+872 ESRIKELEN
-881 RLATLEASSNTLSG
+881 RLATLEASSNILSG
-895 NTPIVGASEVALNSP
+895 NTPIVGASEGVLNSP

>member
-1 MAKINRIQQP
+1 MAKTNRIQQP

-64 GGTPVATADMKD
+64 GGTPIATADMKD
-76 VKFSKLIESAA
+76 VKFSKLIESAR

-97 IFENGDVVSISTD
+97 IFENGDVVNISTD

-157 TTIETSINNEISD
+157 TTLEASINNEISD
-170 RTNNDMAL
+170 RESNDTAL
-178 SEKIDIEKG
+178 SEKIDNEKG
-187 DREQNDKKIWD
+187 AREENDKKIWD

-211 TTVIGMIETE
+211 TTVIGMIENEATK
-221 INAREEADNNL
+221 REEEDSKLNG
-232 KSLIG
+232 LI
-237 DVSSS
+237 
-242 LTSGSTSLVDMINK
+242 
-256 EADTRKNVDDNLK
+256 EAEKTARAEADDNLK
-269 ALIGDVSSAVTSGS
+269 SLIGDVSSAVTSGS

-305 ALIGDVSSAVTSG
+305 SLIGDVSSAVTSG
-318 QTSVVDLINVE
+318 QTSVVDLINAE

-339 LNGLIGAEKT
+339 LNGLIGAE
-349 AREEA
+349 E
-354 ISRESTART
+354 TART
-363 EKDTELDRK
+363 EKDTELDGK
-372 IASEVTF
+372 IASEVAS
-379 REETDRKLEQEIT
+379 REETNRKLEQEIT
-392 DRTSADSTINGR
+392 DRTNADSTINGR

-457 NVVLKEINNKK
+457 NVVLKEIDNKK
-468 YLVFTYVLEDGTQK
+468 YLVFTYVLEDGTQE
-482 DIEVDVEE
+482 DIQVDVEE

-525 VSSDGVKISG
+525 VSSNGVKISG

-540 DVVNTSINSLRTDVG
+540 DGVNTSINSLRTDVG

-577 TLSGLV
+577 TLSSLV

-595 LAKKADKVY
+595 LAKKADK
-604 VNGELANKAS
+604 A
-614 IDYVD
+614 YVD
-619 GELANKASIDYVD
+619 GELAKKANTDDVNGELAKKASIDYVD

-645 SALELKADATGLT
+645 SALELKADATDLT

-669 NLSNRINAE
+669 NLSNKIDAE

-713 VTINN
+713 VTVDSTDAN
-718 ADVSNPKVGV
+718 NPKVGV
-728 KISTHTKDTTHI
+728 KISAQAKDTTHA
-740 NNIKLETDGIFSVAD
+740 NNIKLNTDGIFSVAD
-755 LDYDGDINL
+755 LDYDGDRNL

-793 KKLSVTYTVNGVSNT
+793 KKLSVVYTVNGVSNT

-872 ESRIEALEN
+872 ESRIKELEN
-881 RLATLEASSNTLSG
+881 RLATIEASSNILSG
-895 NTPIVGASEVALNSP
+895 NTPVVGASEGALNSP

>member
-1 MAKINRIQQP
+1 MAKTNRIQQP

-76 VKFSKLIESAA
+76 VKFSKLIESAR

-97 IFENGDVVSISTD
+97 IFENGDVVNISTD

-157 TTIETSINNEISD
+157 TTLEASINNEISD
-170 RTNNDMAL
+170 RESNDTAL
-178 SEKIDIEKG
+178 SEKIDNEKG
-187 DREQNDKKIWD
+187 AREENDKKIWD
-198 AIGEVSSSVTSGA
+198 AIGEVSSSVTSGD
-211 TTVIGMIETE
+211 TTVIGMIENEATK
-221 INAREEADNNL
+221 REEEDSKLNGLIEAEKTARAEADDKL
-232 KSLIG
+232 KS
-237 DVSSS
+237 
-242 LTSGSTSLVDMINK
+242 
-256 EADTRKNVDDNLK
+256 
-269 ALIGDVSSAVTSGS
+269 LIGDVSSAVTSGS

-305 ALIGDVSSAVTSG
+305 SLIGDVSSAVTSG
-318 QTSVVDLINVE
+318 QTSVVDLINAE
-329 KTERIAEDSK
+329 KTERIEEDSK
-339 LNGLIGAEKT
+339 LNGLIEAEKT

-354 ISRESTART
+354 ISIESTART
-363 EKDTELDRK
+363 EKDTELDGK
-372 IASEVTF
+372 IASEVTS

-392 DRTSADSTINGR
+392 DRTNADSTINGR
-404 IDILSESNKLNVV
+404 IDILSESNELNVV

-457 NVVLKEINNKK
+457 NVVLKEIDNKK

-525 VSSDGVKISG
+525 VSSNGVKISG

-540 DVVNTSINSLRTDVG
+540 GDINTSINSLRTDVG

-577 TLSGLV
+577 TLSSLV

-595 LAKKADKVY
+595 LAKKADK
-604 VNGELANKAS
+604 A
-614 IDYVD
+614 YVD
-619 GELANKASIDYVD
+619 GELAKKANTDDVNGELAKKASIDYVD

-645 SALELKADATGLT
+645 SALQLKANATDLT

-669 NLSNRINAE
+669 KLSKKIDAE
-678 AALRETSDNALDKRL
+678 AELRETSDNALDKRL
-693 TTIEND
+693 TAIEND
-699 RSVLVHTISPIDNS
+699 RSVLVHTISPIDDS
-713 VTINN
+713 VTVDSTDAN
-718 ADVSNPKVGV
+718 NPKVGV
-728 KISTHTKDTTHI
+728 KISTQTKDGTHA
-740 NNIKLETDGIFSVAD
+740 NNIKLNTDGIFSVAD
-755 LDYDGDINL
+755 LDYDGDRNL

-793 KKLSVTYTVNGVSNT
+793 KKLSVVYTVNGVSKT

-813 SKLDNTFTVSEAT
+813 SKLDNTFTVSEAS

-881 RLATLEASSNTLSG
+881 RLATLEASSNILSG
-895 NTPIVGASEVALNSP
+895 NTPIVGASEGVLNSP

>member
-1 MAKINRIQQP
+1 MAKTNRIQQP

-64 GGTPVATADMKD
+64 GGTPIATADMKD
-76 VKFSKLIESAA
+76 VKFSKLIESAR

-97 IFENGDVVSISTD
+97 IFENGDVVNISTD

-157 TTIETSINNEISD
+157 TTLETSINNEISD
-170 RTNNDMAL
+170 RESNDTAL
-178 SEKIDIEKG
+178 SEKIDNEKG
-187 DREQNDKKIWD
+187 AREENDKKIWD
-198 AIGEVSSSVTSGA
+198 AIGEVSSSVTSGD
-211 TTVIGMIETE
+211 TTVIGMIKNEATK
-221 INAREEADNNL
+221 REEEDSKLNGLIEAEKTARVEADDKL
-232 KSLIG
+232 KS
-237 DVSSS
+237 
-242 LTSGSTSLVDMINK
+242 
-256 EADTRKNVDDNLK
+256 
-269 ALIGDVSSAVTSGS
+269 LIGDVSSAVTSGS

-294 EARKEADDNLK
+294 EARKEADDKLK
-305 ALIGDVSSAVTSG
+305 SLIGDVSSAVTSG
-318 QTSVVDLINVE
+318 QTSVVDLINAE
-329 KTERIAEDSK
+329 KAERIEEDSK
-339 LNGLIGAEKT
+339 LNGLIEAEKT

-354 ISRESTART
+354 ISIESTART
-363 EKDTELDRK
+363 EKDTELDGK
-372 IASEVTF
+372 IASEVTS

-392 DRTSADSTINGR
+392 NRTNADSTINGR
-404 IDILSESNKLNVV
+404 IDTLSESNKLNVV

-457 NVVLKEINNKK
+457 NVVLKEIDNKK

-490 LLIESEF
+490 FLIESEF

-540 DVVNTSINSLRTDVG
+540 DGVNTSINNLREDVG

-604 VNGELANKAS
+604 VDGELAKKANTDYVNGELAK
-614 IDYVD
+614 
-619 GELANKASIDYVD
+619 KASIDYVD

-645 SALELKADATGLT
+645 SALQLKANATDLT

-678 AALRETSDNALDKRL
+678 AEQREKDDNALGDRV
-693 TTIEND
+693 TAIEND
-699 RSVLVHTISPIDNS
+699 RSVLVHTISPIDDS
-713 VTINN
+713 VTVDST
-718 ADVSNPKVGV
+718 DVNNPKVGV
-728 KISTHTKDTTHI
+728 KISAQTKDGTHA
-740 NNIKLETDGIFSVAD
+740 NNIKLNTDGIFSVAD
-755 LDYDGDINL
+755 LDYDEDRNF

-779 SISSIESINYNTDS
+779 SISSIESISYNTDS

-881 RLATLEASSNTLSG
+881 RLATLEASSNILSG
-895 NTPIVGASEVALNSP
+895 NTPIVGASEGALNSP

-917 NQDFD
+917 SQDFD

>member
-97 IFENGDVVSISTD
+97 IFENRDVVSISTD

-157 TTIETSINNEISD
+157 TTIDTSITNEISD
-170 RTNNDMAL
+170 RESNDTAL
-178 SEKIDIEKG
+178 SEKIDNEKG
-187 DREQNDKKIWD
+187 AREQNDKKIWD

-211 TTVIGMIETE
+211 TTVIGMIENEAAKREEEDSKLNGLIEAEKT
-221 INAREEADNNL
+221 AREEADNNL
-232 KSLIG
+232 KS
-237 DVSSS
+237 
-242 LTSGSTSLVDMINK
+242 
-256 EADTRKNVDDNLK
+256 
-269 ALIGDVSSAVTSGS
+269 LIGDVSSAVTSGS

-318 QTSVVDLINVE
+318 QTSVVDLINAE
-329 KTERIAEDSK
+329 KTERMSEDSK
-339 LNGLIGAEKT
+339 LNGLIGAEKS

-363 EKDTELDRK
+363 EKDTELDSK
-372 IASEVTF
+372 IASEVTS
-379 REETDRKLEQEIT
+379 RQETDRKIEQEIT
-392 DRTSADSTINGR
+392 NRTNADSTINGR
-404 IDILSESNKLNVV
+404 IDTLSESNKLNVV

-540 DVVNTSINSLRTDVG
+540 DGVNTSINNLRTDVG

-604 VNGELANKAS
+604 VDGELAKKANT
-614 IDYVD
+614 DYVN

-632 GELAKKAV
+632 GELAKKAA

-645 SALELKADATGLT
+645 SALELKADATDLT

-669 NLSNRINAE
+669 KLSKKIDDE
-678 AALRETSDNALDKRL
+678 AALREASDNALGDRV
-693 TTIEND
+693 TAIEND
-699 RSVLVHTISPIDNS
+699 RSVLVHTISPIDDS

-755 LDYDGDINL
+755 LDYDENRNF
-764 LTFVNNDKTLPIYLK
+764 LTFVNNDKTLQIFLK

-793 KKLSVTYTVNGVSNT
+793 KKLSVTYTVNGVSKT
-808 VEGDL
+808 VGGDL

-895 NTPIVGASEVALNSP
+895 NTPIVGASEVSLNSP

>member
-619 GELANKASIDYVD
+619 GELA
-632 GELAKKAV
+632 KKAV

-645 SALELKADATGLT
+645 SALQLKANATDLT

-669 NLSNRINAE
+669 KLSKKIDAE

>member
-1 MAKINRIQQP
+1 
-11 YGYRDNGEY
+11 
-20 SSEANMLCNAITSL
+20 
-34 GKGDMGDLAAKV
+34 
-46 FFGVEYRDDLEAF
+46 
-59 VFLNS
+59 
-64 GGTPVATADMKD
+64 
-76 VKFSKLIESAA
+76 
-87 YNPNTKNIDI
+87 
-97 IFENGDVVSISTD
+97 
-110 GIVPFTAF
+110 
-118 KDGLEKTDDTVKVKI
+118 
-133 DPNSDE
+133 
-139 YLTLSE
+139 
-145 NGVKVSGIKEKI
+145 
-157 TTIETSINNEISD
+157 
-170 RTNNDMAL
+170 
-178 SEKIDIEKG
+178 
-187 DREQNDKKIWD
+187 
-198 AIGEVSSSVTSGA
+198 
-211 TTVIGMIETE
+211 
-221 INAREEADNNL
+221 
-232 KSLIG
+232 
-237 DVSSS
+237 
-242 LTSGSTSLVDMINK
+242 
-256 EADTRKNVDDNLK
+256 
-269 ALIGDVSSAVTSGS
+269 
-283 TSLVDMINKET
+283 MINKET
-294 EARKEADDNLK
+294 EARKEADDKLK
-305 ALIGDVSSAVTSG
+305 SLIGDVSSAVTSG
-318 QTSVVDLINVE
+318 QTSVVDLINAE
-329 KTERIAEDSK
+329 KAERIEEDSK
-339 LNGLIGAEKT
+339 LNGLIEAEKT

-354 ISRESTART
+354 ISIESTART
-363 EKDTELDRK
+363 EKDTELDGK
-372 IASEVTF
+372 IASEVTS

-392 DRTSADSTINGR
+392 NRTNADSTINGR
-404 IDILSESNKLNVV
+404 IDILSESNELNVV

-457 NVVLKEINNKK
+457 NVVLKEIDNKK
-468 YLVFTYVLEDGTQK
+468 YLVFTYVLEDGTQE
-482 DIEVDVEE
+482 DIQVDVEE

-540 DVVNTSINSLRTDVG
+540 GDINTSINSLRTDVG

-595 LAKKADKVY
+595 LAKKADK
-604 VNGELANKAS
+604 A
-614 IDYVD
+614 YVD
-619 GELANKASIDYVD
+619 GELANKATVESLNTLSSLVSTKADNESVNA
-632 GELAKKAV
+632 ELAKKAV

-645 SALELKADATGLT
+645 TALQLKADASGLT

-669 NLSNRINAE
+669 NLSNKIDAE

-713 VTINN
+713 VTVDSTDAN
-718 ADVSNPKVGV
+718 NPKVGV
-728 KISTHTKDTTHI
+728 KISAQAKDTTHA
-740 NNIKLETDGIFSVAD
+740 NNIKLNTDGIFSVAD
-755 LDYDGDINL
+755 LDYDEDRNL

-779 SISSIESINYNTDS
+779 SISSIESIDYNTDS
-793 KKLSVTYTVNGVSNT
+793 KKLSVVYTVNGVSKT
-808 VEGDL
+808 VKGDL

-857 NNSLYVSKDKIIGDL
+857 NNSLYVSKDKIIGGL
-872 ESRIEALEN
+872 ESRIVALEN
-881 RLATLEASSNTLSG
+881 RLATLEASSNILSG
-895 NTPIVGASEVALNSP
+895 NTPVVGASEGALNSP

>member
-1 MAKINRIQQP
+1 MAKTNRIQQP

-64 GGTPVATADMKD
+64 GGTPVATADMKN

-157 TTIETSINNEISD
+157 TALETSINNEISA
-170 RTNNDMAL
+170 RTTNDTAL
-178 SEKIDIEKG
+178 SEKIDIEKV

-221 INAREEADNNL
+221 ATKREEEDSKLNGLIEAEKTAREEADDKL
-232 KSLIG
+232 KS
-237 DVSSS
+237 
-242 LTSGSTSLVDMINK
+242 
-256 EADTRKNVDDNLK
+256 
-269 ALIGDVSSAVTSGS
+269 LIGDVSSAVTSGS

-294 EARKEADDNLK
+294 EARKEADDKLK
-305 ALIGDVSSAVTSG
+305 SLIGDVSSAVTSG
-318 QTSVVDLINVE
+318 QTSVVDLINAE

-339 LNGLIGAEKT
+339 LNGLISA
-349 AREEA
+349 
-354 ISRESTART
+354 ESTART
-363 EKDTELDRK
+363 EKYTELDGK
-372 IASEVTF
+372 IASEVAS
-379 REETDRKLEQEIT
+379 RQETDRKIEQEIT
-392 DRTSADSTINGR
+392 DRTNADSTINDR
-404 IDILSESNKLNVV
+404 IDTLSESNELNVV

-457 NVVLKEINNKK
+457 NVVLKEIGNKK

-482 DIEVDVEE
+482 DIEVDVEG

-540 DVVNTSINSLRTDVG
+540 GDINTSINSLRTDVG

-567 AKKATVESLN
+567 ALKATVESLN

-604 VNGELANKAS
+604 VDGELAKKANTDYVNGELAK
-614 IDYVD
+614 
-619 GELANKASIDYVD
+619 KASIDYVD

-645 SALELKADATGLT
+645 SALELKADATDLT

-669 NLSNRINAE
+669 KLSKKIDDE
-678 AALRETSDNALDKRL
+678 AALREASDNALGDRV
-693 TTIEND
+693 TAIEND
-699 RSVLVHTISPIDNS
+699 RSVLVHTISPIDDS
-713 VTINN
+713 VTVDSTDAN
-718 ADVSNPKVGV
+718 NPKVGV
-728 KISTHTKDTTHI
+728 KISAQAKDTTHI
-740 NNIKLETDGIFSVAD
+740 NNIKLNVDGIFSVAD
-755 LDYDGDINL
+755 LDYDEDINL

-793 KKLSVTYTVNGVSNT
+793 KKLSVVYTVNGVSNT

-872 ESRIEALEN
+872 ESRIVELEK
-881 RLATLEASSNTLSG
+881 RLARLEASSNTLSG
-895 NTPIVGASEVALNSP
+895 NTPIVGESEVALNSP

>member
-1 MAKINRIQQP
+1 MAKTNRIQQP

-34 GKGDMGDLAAKV
+34 GKGDMADLAAKV

-64 GGTPVATADMKD
+64 GGTPIATADMKD
-76 VKFSKLIESAA
+76 VKFSKLIESAT

-97 IFENGDVVSISTD
+97 IFENGDVVNISTD

-157 TTIETSINNEISD
+157 TVLETSINNEISD
-170 RTNNDMAL
+170 RESNDTTL
-178 SEKIDIEKG
+178 SEKIDNEKG
-187 DREQNDKKIWD
+187 AREENDKKIWD
-198 AIGEVSSSVTSGA
+198 AIGEVSSSVTSGD

-221 INAREEADNNL
+221 INARKDEDSKFNGLIEAEKTARVEADDKL
-232 KSLIG
+232 KS
-237 DVSSS
+237 
-242 LTSGSTSLVDMINK
+242 
-256 EADTRKNVDDNLK
+256 
-269 ALIGDVSSAVTSGS
+269 LIGDVSSAVTSGS

-294 EARKEADDNLK
+294 EARKEADDKLK
-305 ALIGDVSSAVTSG
+305 SLIGDVSSAVTSG
-318 QTSVVDLINVE
+318 QTSVVDLINAE
-329 KTERIAEDSK
+329 KAERIEEDSK
-339 LNGLIGAEKT
+339 LNGLIEAEKT

-354 ISRESTART
+354 ISIESTART
-363 EKDTELDRK
+363 EKDTELDGK
-372 IASEVTF
+372 IASEVTS

-392 DRTSADSTINGR
+392 NRTNADSTINGR
-404 IDILSESNKLNVV
+404 IDTLSESNKLNVV

-457 NVVLKEINNKK
+457 NVVLKEIDNKK

-482 DIEVDVEE
+482 NIEVDVEE

-525 VSSDGVKISG
+525 VSSDGVKIRG

-540 DVVNTSINSLRTDVG
+540 GDINTSINSLRTDVA

-604 VNGELANKAS
+604 VDGELAKKANTDYVNGELAK
-614 IDYVD
+614 
-619 GELANKASIDYVD
+619 KASIDYVD

-645 SALELKADATGLT
+645 SALQLKANATDLT

-678 AALRETSDNALDKRL
+678 AEQREKDDNALGDRV
-693 TTIEND
+693 TAIEND
-699 RSVLVHTISPIDNS
+699 RSVLVHTISPIDDS
-713 VTINN
+713 VTVDST
-718 ADVSNPKVGV
+718 DVNNPKVGV
-728 KISTHTKDTTHI
+728 KISAQTKDGTHA
-740 NNIKLETDGIFSVAD
+740 NNIKLNTDGIFSVAD
-755 LDYDGDINL
+755 LDYDEDRNF

-779 SISSIESINYNTDS
+779 SISSIESISYNTDS

-881 RLATLEASSNTLSG
+881 RLATLEASSNILSG
-895 NTPIVGASEVALNSP
+895 NTPIVGASEGALNSP

-917 NQDFD
+917 SQDFD

>member
-1 MAKINRIQQP
+1 MAKTNRIQQP

-64 GGTPVATADMKD
+64 GGTPIATADMKD
-76 VKFSKLIESAA
+76 VKFSKLIESAR

-97 IFENGDVVSISTD
+97 IFENGDVVNISTD

-157 TTIETSINNEISD
+157 TTLEASINNEISD
-170 RTNNDMAL
+170 RESNDTAL
-178 SEKIDIEKG
+178 SEKIDNEKVA
-187 DREQNDKKIWD
+187 REENDKKIWD
-198 AIGEVSSSVTSGA
+198 AIGEVSSSVTSGD
-211 TTVIGMIETE
+211 TTVIGMIENEATK
-221 INAREEADNNL
+221 REEEDSKLNGLIEAEKTARAEADDKL
-232 KSLIG
+232 KS
-237 DVSSS
+237 
-242 LTSGSTSLVDMINK
+242 
-256 EADTRKNVDDNLK
+256 
-269 ALIGDVSSAVTSGS
+269 LIGDVSSAVTSGS

-294 EARKEADDNLK
+294 EARKEADDKLK
-305 ALIGDVSSAVTSG
+305 SLIGDVSSAVTSG
-318 QTSVVDLINVE
+318 QTSVVDLINAE
-329 KTERIAEDSK
+329 KTERMSEDSK
-339 LNGLIGAEKT
+339 LNGLIEAEKT

-354 ISRESTART
+354 ISIESTART
-363 EKDTELDRK
+363 EKDTELDGK
-372 IASEVTF
+372 IASEVAF

-392 DRTSADSTINGR
+392 DRTNADSTINGR
-404 IDILSESNKLNVV
+404 IDILSESNELNVV

-457 NVVLKEINNKK
+457 NVVLKKIDNKK

-540 DVVNTSINSLRTDVG
+540 GDINTSINSLRTDVG

-604 VNGELANKAS
+604 VDGELAKKANTDYVNGELAK
-614 IDYVD
+614 
-619 GELANKASIDYVD
+619 KASIDYVD

-645 SALELKADATGLT
+645 SALELKADTTDLT

-663 REQEDT
+663 REQEDDS
-669 NLSNRINAE
+669 LSDRINAE

-693 TTIEND
+693 TAIEND
-699 RSVLVHTISPIDNS
+699 RSVLVHTISPIDDS

-728 KISTHTKDTTHI
+728 KISTQTKDGTHA
-740 NNIKLETDGIFSVAD
+740 NNIKLNTDGIFSVAD
-755 LDYDGDINL
+755 LDYDGDRNL

-872 ESRIEALEN
+872 ESRIKELEN
-881 RLATLEASSNTLSG
+881 RLATLEASSNILSG

>member
-1 MAKINRIQQP
+1 MAKTNRIQQP

-34 GKGDMGDLAAKV
+34 GKGDMADLAAKV

-64 GGTPVATADMKD
+64 GGTPVATAKMKD

-97 IFENGDVVSISTD
+97 IFENGDFVSISTD

-157 TTIETSINNEISD
+157 TALETSINNEISA
-170 RTNNDMAL
+170 RTTNDTAL
-178 SEKIDIEKG
+178 SEKIVIEKV

-198 AIGEVSSSVTSGA
+198 AIGEVSSSVTSGD

-221 INAREEADNNL
+221 ATKREEEDSKLNGLIEAEKSAREKADNNL

-242 LTSGSTSLVDMINK
+242 L
-256 EADTRKNVDDNLK
+256 
-269 ALIGDVSSAVTSGS
+269 TSGS

-329 KTERIAEDSK
+329 KTERMSEDSK
-339 LNGLIGAEKT
+339 LNGLIGAEN
-349 AREEA
+349 
-354 ISRESTART
+354 TART
-363 EKDTELDRK
+363 EKDTELDGK
-372 IASEVTF
+372 IASEVAS

-392 DRTSADSTINGR
+392 DRTNADSTINGR
-404 IDILSESNKLNVV
+404 IDTLSESNKLNVV

-457 NVVLKEINNKK
+457 NVVLKEIDNKK

-525 VSSDGVKISG
+525 VSSNGVKISG

-540 DVVNTSINSLRTDVG
+540 DGVNTSINNLRVNVDSELA
-555 LKADKTYVDNEL
+555 LKATKEYVDGEL
-567 AKKATVESLN
+567 DKKATVESLN

-583 STKASTEYVDGE
+583 STKA
-595 LAKKADKVY
+595 DKV
-604 VNGELANKAS
+604 
-614 IDYVD
+614 
-619 GELANKASIDYVD
+619 YVD

-645 SALELKADATGLT
+645 GELANKATVESLNTLSGLVSTKADNESVNVELAKKAVKSEVDTALQLKADTSGLT

-669 NLSNRINAE
+669 KLSKKIDDE
-678 AALRETSDNALDKRL
+678 AALRKASDNALGDRV
-693 TTIEND
+693 TAIEND
-699 RSVLVHTISPIDNS
+699 RSVLVHAISPIDGS

-740 NNIKLETDGIFSVAD
+740 NNIKLNTDGIFSVAD
-755 LDYDGDINL
+755 LDYDENRNV
-764 LTFVNNDKTLPIYLK
+764 LTFVNNDKTLPIFLK

-793 KKLSVTYTVNGVSNT
+793 KKLSVVYTVNGASNT

-857 NNSLYVSKDKIIGDL
+857 NNSLYVSKNKIIGDL
-872 ESRIEALEN
+872 QSRIVELEN
-881 RLATLEASSNTLSG
+881 RLSRLEASSNTLSG
-895 NTPIVGASEVALNSP
+895 NTTVVGASEGALNSP
-910 MKAQVID
+910 MKAQIID

>member
-1 MAKINRIQQP
+1 MAKTNRIQQP

-64 GGTPVATADMKD
+64 GGTPIATADMKD

-157 TTIETSINNEISD
+157 TALETSINNEISD
-170 RTNNDMAL
+170 RESNDTAL
-178 SEKIDIEKG
+178 SEKIDDEKG
-187 DREQNDKKIWD
+187 AREQNDKKIWD
-198 AIGEVSSSVTSGA
+198 AIGEVSSSVTSGD
-211 TTVIGMIETE
+211 TTVIGMIKNEATK
-221 INAREEADNNL
+221 REEEDSKLNGLIEAEKTARAEADDKL
-232 KSLIG
+232 KS
-237 DVSSS
+237 
-242 LTSGSTSLVDMINK
+242 
-256 EADTRKNVDDNLK
+256 
-269 ALIGDVSSAVTSGS
+269 LIGDVSSAVTSGS

-329 KTERIAEDSK
+329 KTERIEEDSK
-339 LNGLIGAEKT
+339 LNGLIGAET
-349 AREEA
+349 
-354 ISRESTART
+354 SART
-363 EKDTELDRK
+363 DKDTELDGK
-372 IASEVTF
+372 IASEVAS
-379 REETDRKLEQEIT
+379 RKETDRKLEQEIT
-392 DRTSADSTINGR
+392 DRTNADSTINDR
-404 IDILSESNKLNVV
+404 IDTLSESNKLNVV

-457 NVVLKEINNKK
+457 NVVLKEIDNKK

-511 VKVKIDPSSDNYLS
+511 VKVKRDPSSDNYLS

-540 DVVNTSINSLRTDVG
+540 GDINTSINSLRTDVG

-567 AKKATVESLN
+567 ANKATVESLN

-583 STKASTEYVDGE
+583 STKA
-595 LAKKADKVY
+595 DKV
-604 VNGELANKAS
+604 
-614 IDYVD
+614 YVD
-619 GELANKASIDYVD
+619 GELANKA
-632 GELAKKAV
+632 V

-645 SALELKADATGLT
+645 GALELKADATDLT

-678 AALRETSDNALDKRL
+678 AEQREKDDNALGDRV
-693 TTIEND
+693 TAIEND
-699 RSVLVHTISPIDNS
+699 RSVLVHTISPIDDS

-740 NNIKLETDGIFSVAD
+740 NNIKLNTDGIFSVAD
-755 LDYDGDINL
+755 LDYDENRNV

-872 ESRIEALEN
+872 KSRIVELEN
-881 RLATLEASSNTLSG
+881 RLSRLEASSNILSG

>member
-1 MAKINRIQQP
+1 MAKTNRIQQP

-34 GKGDMGDLAAKV
+34 GKGDMADLAAKV

-64 GGTPVATADMKD
+64 GGTPIATADMKD
-76 VKFSKLIESAA
+76 VKFSKLIESAT

-97 IFENGDVVSISTD
+97 IFENGDVVNISTD

-157 TTIETSINNEISD
+157 TVLETSINNEISD
-170 RTNNDMAL
+170 RESNDTTL
-178 SEKIDIEKG
+178 SEKIDNEKG
-187 DREQNDKKIWD
+187 AREENDKKIWD
-198 AIGEVSSSVTSGA
+198 AIGEVSSSVTSGD

-221 INAREEADNNL
+221 INARKDEDSKLNGLIEAEKTARVEADDKL
-232 KSLIG
+232 KS
-237 DVSSS
+237 
-242 LTSGSTSLVDMINK
+242 
-256 EADTRKNVDDNLK
+256 
-269 ALIGDVSSAVTSGS
+269 LIGDVSSAVTSGS

-294 EARKEADDNLK
+294 EARKEADDKLK
-305 ALIGDVSSAVTSG
+305 SLIGDVSSAVTSG
-318 QTSVVDLINVE
+318 QTSVVDLINAE
-329 KTERIAEDSK
+329 KAERIEEDST
-339 LNGLIGAEKT
+339 LNGLIEAEKT

-354 ISRESTART
+354 ISIESTART
-363 EKDTELDRK
+363 EKDTELDGK
-372 IASEVTF
+372 IASEVTS

-392 DRTSADSTINGR
+392 NRTNADSTINGR
-404 IDILSESNKLNVV
+404 IDTLSESNKLNVV

-457 NVVLKEINNKK
+457 NVVLKEIDNKK

-540 DVVNTSINSLRTDVG
+540 GDINTSINSLRTDVA

-604 VNGELANKAS
+604 VDGELAKKANTDYVNGELAK
-614 IDYVD
+614 
-619 GELANKASIDYVD
+619 KASIDYVD

-645 SALELKADATGLT
+645 SALQLKANATDLT

-678 AALRETSDNALDKRL
+678 AEQREKDDNALGDRV
-693 TTIEND
+693 TAIEND
-699 RSVLVHTISPIDNS
+699 RSVLVHTISPIDDS
-713 VTINN
+713 VTVDST
-718 ADVSNPKVGV
+718 DVNNPKVGV
-728 KISTHTKDTTHI
+728 KISAQTKDGTHA
-740 NNIKLETDGIFSVAD
+740 NNIKLNTDGIFSVAD
-755 LDYDGDINL
+755 LDYDEDRNF

-779 SISSIESINYNTDS
+779 SISSIESISYNTDS

-881 RLATLEASSNTLSG
+881 RLATLEASSNILSG
-895 NTPIVGASEVALNSP
+895 NTPIVGASEGALNSP

-917 NQDFD
+917 SQDFD

>member
-1 MAKINRIQQP
+1 MAKTNRIQQP

-64 GGTPVATADMKD
+64 GGTPIATADMKD

-97 IFENGDVVSISTD
+97 IFENGDVVNISTD

-157 TTIETSINNEISD
+157 TTLEASINNEISD
-170 RTNNDMAL
+170 RESNDTAL
-178 SEKIDIEKG
+178 SEKIDNEKG
-187 DREQNDKKIWD
+187 AREENDKKIWD
-198 AIGEVSSSVTSGA
+198 AIGEVSSSITSGD

-221 INAREEADNNL
+221 ATKREEEDSKLNGLIEAEKTAREEADNNL
-232 KSLIG
+232 KS
-237 DVSSS
+237 
-242 LTSGSTSLVDMINK
+242 
-256 EADTRKNVDDNLK
+256 
-269 ALIGDVSSAVTSGS
+269 LIGDVSSAVTSGS

-294 EARKEADDNLK
+294 EARKEADDKLK
-305 ALIGDVSSAVTSG
+305 SLIGDVSSAVTSG
-318 QTSVVDLINVE
+318 QTSVVDLIKAE
-329 KTERIAEDSK
+329 KAERIEEDSK
-339 LNGLIGAEKT
+339 LNGLIGAET
-349 AREEA
+349 
-354 ISRESTART
+354 SART

-372 IASEVTF
+372 IANEVTS
-379 REETDRKLEQEIT
+379 RQETDRKLEQEIT
-392 DRTSADSTINGR
+392 DRTSADSTINDS
-404 IDILSESNKLNVV
+404 INTLIESNKLNVV

-444 PQTVDIYKDSSLI
+444 PQTIDIYKDSSLI
-457 NVVLKEINNKK
+457 NVVLKEIDNKK

-482 DIEVDVEE
+482 DIQVDVEE

-525 VSSDGVKISG
+525 VSSYGVKISG
-535 IASAF
+535 IASSF
-540 DVVNTSINSLRTDVG
+540 GDINTSINSLRTDVG

-567 AKKATVESLN
+567 DKKATVESLNTLSDLVSKKANTDDVNSKLADKADKTYVDNELAKKATVESLN
-577 TLSGLV
+577 TLSSLV
-583 STKASTEYVDGE
+583 STKADNES
-595 LAKKADKVY
+595 
-604 VNGELANKAS
+604 VNA
-614 IDYVD
+614 
-619 GELANKASIDYVD
+619 
-632 GELAKKAV
+632 ELAKKAV

-645 SALELKADATGLT
+645 TALQLKADASGLT
-658 SEATT
+658 SETAT
-663 REQEDT
+663 RKQEDDS
-669 NLSNRINAE
+669 LSDRIDAE

-713 VTINN
+713 VTVDSTDAN
-718 ADVSNPKVGV
+718 NPKVGV
-728 KISTHTKDTTHI
+728 KISAQAKDTTHA
-740 NNIKLETDGIFSVAD
+740 NNIKLNTDGIFSVAD
-755 LDYDGDINL
+755 LDYDGDRNL

-779 SISSIESINYNTDS
+779 SISSIESIDYNTDS
-793 KKLSVTYTVNGVSNT
+793 KKLSVVYTVNGVSKT
-808 VEGDL
+808 VKGDL

-857 NNSLYVSKDKIIGDL
+857 NNSLYVSKDKIIGNL
-872 ESRIEALEN
+872 ESRIVELEN
-881 RLATLEASSNTLSG
+881 RLATLEASSNILSG

>member
-1 MAKINRIQQP
+1 MAKTNRIQQP

-64 GGTPVATADMKD
+64 GGTPIATADMKD
-76 VKFSKLIESAA
+76 VKFSKLIESAS

-97 IFENGDVVSISTD
+97 IFENGDVVNISTD

-157 TTIETSINNEISD
+157 TTLEASINNEISD
-170 RTNNDMAL
+170 RESNDTAL
-178 SEKIDIEKG
+178 SEKIDNEKG
-187 DREQNDKKIWD
+187 AREENDKKIWD
-198 AIGEVSSSVTSGA
+198 AIGEVSSSVTSGD
-211 TTVIGMIETE
+211 TTVIGMIENEATK
-221 INAREEADNNL
+221 REEEDSKLNGLIEAEKTARAEADDKL
-232 KSLIG
+232 KS
-237 DVSSS
+237 
-242 LTSGSTSLVDMINK
+242 
-256 EADTRKNVDDNLK
+256 
-269 ALIGDVSSAVTSGS
+269 LIGDVSSAVTSGS

-305 ALIGDVSSAVTSG
+305 SLIGDVSSAVTSG
-318 QTSVVDLINVE
+318 QTSVVDLINAE
-329 KTERIAEDSK
+329 KTERMSEDSK
-339 LNGLIGAEKT
+339 LNGLIEAEKT
-349 AREEA
+349 AMEEA

-363 EKDTELDRK
+363 EKDTELDGK
-372 IASEVTF
+372 IASEVVS

-392 DRTSADSTINGR
+392 DRTNADSTINDR
-404 IDILSESNKLNVV
+404 IDTLSESNKLNVV

-457 NVVLKEINNKK
+457 NVVLKEIDNKK

-511 VKVKIDPSSDNYLS
+511 VKVKIDTSSDNYLS
-525 VSSDGVKISG
+525 VSSNGVKISG
-535 IASAF
+535 ITSAF
-540 DVVNTSINSLRTDVG
+540 DGVNTSINNLRADVA
-555 LKADKTYVDNEL
+555 LKATKEYVDGEL
-567 AKKATVESLN
+567 ALKATVESLN
-577 TLSGLV
+577 TLSDLV
-583 STKASTEYVDGE
+583 STKANTEYVDGE

-604 VNGELANKAS
+604 VDGELAKKANTDDVNGELAK
-614 IDYVD
+614 
-619 GELANKASIDYVD
+619 KASIDYVD

-645 SALELKADATGLT
+645 SALQLKANATDLT

-678 AALRETSDNALDKRL
+678 AEQREKDDNALGDRV
-693 TTIEND
+693 TAIEND
-699 RSVLVHTISPIDNS
+699 RSVLVHTISPIDDS
-713 VTINN
+713 VTVDSTN
-718 ADVSNPKVGV
+718 ANNPKVGV

-740 NNIKLETDGIFSVAD
+740 NNIKLNTDGIFSVAD
-755 LDYDGDINL
+755 LDYDENRNL

-779 SISSIESINYNTDS
+779 SISSIESIDYNTDS
-793 KKLSVTYTVNGVSNT
+793 KKLSVVYTVNGVSNT

-857 NNSLYVSKDKIIGDL
+857 NNSLYVSKDKIIGGL
-872 ESRIEALEN
+872 ESRIVALEN
-881 RLATLEASSNTLSG
+881 RLATLEASSNILSG
-895 NTPIVGASEVALNSP
+895 NTPVVGASEGALNSP

>member
-1 MAKINRIQQP
+1 MAKTNRIQQP

-34 GKGDMGDLAAKV
+34 GKGDMADLAAKV

-64 GGTPVATADMKD
+64 GGTPVATAGMRD

-133 DPNSDE
+133 DTNSDE

-157 TTIETSINNEISD
+157 TALETSINNEISA
-170 RTNNDMAL
+170 RTTNDTAL
-178 SEKIDIEKG
+178 SEKIDIEKV

-198 AIGEVSSSVTSGA
+198 AIGEVSSSVTSGD

-221 INAREEADNNL
+221 ATKREEEDSKLNGLIEAEKTARVEADDKL
-232 KSLIG
+232 KS
-237 DVSSS
+237 
-242 LTSGSTSLVDMINK
+242 
-256 EADTRKNVDDNLK
+256 
-269 ALIGDVSSAVTSGS
+269 LIGDVSSAVTSGS

-294 EARKEADDNLK
+294 EARKEADDKLK
-305 ALIGDVSSAVTSG
+305 SLIGDVSSAVTSG
-318 QTSVVDLINVE
+318 QTSVVDLINAE
-329 KTERIAEDSK
+329 KAKRIEEDSK
-339 LNGLIGAEKT
+339 LNGLIGAETKD
-349 AREEA
+349 RKEA
-354 ISRESTART
+354 VSGESTARET
-363 EKDTELDRK
+363 KDAELERK
-372 IASEVTF
+372 IEDV
-379 REETDRKLEQEIT
+379 DGKLGKEIT

-404 IDILSESNKLNVV
+404 INTLIESNKLNVV

-457 NVVLKEINNKK
+457 DVVFKKIDNKK
-468 YLVFTYVLEDGTQK
+468 YLVFTYVLENGTQK

-511 VKVKIDPSSDNYLS
+511 VKVKRDPSSDNYLS

-540 DVVNTSINSLRTDVG
+540 GNINTSINSLRTDVG

-583 STKASTEYVDGE
+583 STKA
-595 LAKKADKVY
+595 DKV
-604 VNGELANKAS
+604 
-614 IDYVD
+614 YVD
-619 GELANKASIDYVD
+619 GELANKAVKSEVDGELALKATVESLNTLSGLVSTKADKVYVD
-632 GELAKKAV
+632 GELANKAV

-645 SALELKADATGLT
+645 SALELKADASGLT
-658 SEATT
+658 SETAT
-663 REQEDT
+663 RKQEDDS
-669 NLSNRINAE
+669 LSDRIDAE

-713 VTINN
+713 VTVDSTDAN
-718 ADVSNPKVGV
+718 NPKVGV
-728 KISTHTKDTTHI
+728 KISAQAKDTTHA
-740 NNIKLETDGIFSVAD
+740 NNIKLNTDGIFSVAD
-755 LDYDGDINL
+755 LDYDGDRNL
-764 LTFVNNDKTLPIYLK
+764 LTFVNNDKTLPIFLK
-779 SISSIESINYNTDS
+779 SISSIESIDYNTDS
-793 KKLSVTYTVNGVSNT
+793 KKLSVVYTVNGVSKT
-808 VEGDL
+808 VKGDL

-872 ESRIEALEN
+872 QSRIVELEN
-881 RLATLEASSNTLSG
+881 RLARLEASSNTLSG

>member
-1 MAKINRIQQP
+1 MAKTNRIQQP

-64 GGTPVATADMKD
+64 GGTPIATADMKD
-76 VKFSKLIESAA
+76 VKFSKLIESAR

-97 IFENGDVVSISTD
+97 IFENGDVVNISTD

-157 TTIETSINNEISD
+157 TTLEVSINNEISD
-170 RTNNDMAL
+170 RESNDTAL
-178 SEKIDIEKG
+178 SEKIDNEKG
-187 DREQNDKKIWD
+187 AREENDKKIWD

-211 TTVIGMIETE
+211 TTVIGMIENEATK
-221 INAREEADNNL
+221 REEEDSKLNG
-232 KSLIG
+232 LIEAEK
-237 DVSSS
+237 
-242 LTSGSTSLVDMINK
+242 TARK
-256 EADTRKNVDDNLK
+256 EADDKLK
-269 ALIGDVSSAVTSGS
+269 SLIGDVSSAVTSGS

-305 ALIGDVSSAVTSG
+305 SLIGDVSSAVTSG
-318 QTSVVDLINVE
+318 QTSVVDLINAE

-363 EKDTELDRK
+363 EKDTELDGK
-372 IASEVTF
+372 IASEVAS
-379 REETDRKLEQEIT
+379 REETDRKLKQEIT
-392 DRTSADSTINGR
+392 DRTNADSTINGR

-457 NVVLKEINNKK
+457 NVVLKEIDNKK
-468 YLVFTYVLEDGTQK
+468 YLVFTYVLEDGTQE
-482 DIEVDVEE
+482 DIQVDVEE

-540 DVVNTSINSLRTDVG
+540 DGVNTSINNLREDVA
-555 LKADKTYVDNEL
+555 LKATKEYVDSEL

-577 TLSGLV
+577 TLSDLV

-604 VNGELANKAS
+604 VDGELAKKANTDDVNGELAK
-614 IDYVD
+614 
-619 GELANKASIDYVD
+619 KASIDYVD

-645 SALELKADATGLT
+645 SALQLKANATDLT

-663 REQEDT
+663 REQEDDS
-669 NLSNRINAE
+669 LSDRINAE
-678 AALRETSDNALDKRL
+678 AALRETSDNALDNRL
-693 TTIEND
+693 TAIEND
-699 RSVLVHTISPIDNS
+699 RSVLVHTISPIDDS

-728 KISTHTKDTTHI
+728 KISTQTKDGTHA
-740 NNIKLETDGIFSVAD
+740 NNIKLNTDGIFSVAD
-755 LDYDGDINL
+755 LDYDGDRNL

-793 KKLSVTYTVNGVSNT
+793 KKLSVVYTVNGVSNT
-808 VEGDL
+808 VNGDL

-881 RLATLEASSNTLSG
+881 RLATLEASSNILSG
-895 NTPIVGASEVALNSP
+895 NTPIVGASEGVLNSP

>member
-1 MAKINRIQQP
+1 MAKTNRIQQP

-64 GGTPVATADMKD
+64 GGTPIATADMKD
-76 VKFSKLIESAA
+76 VKFSKLIESAS

-97 IFENGDVVSISTD
+97 IFENGDVVNISTD

-157 TTIETSINNEISD
+157 TTLEASINNEISD
-170 RTNNDMAL
+170 RESNDTAL
-178 SEKIDIEKG
+178 SEKIDNEKG
-187 DREQNDKKIWD
+187 AREENDKKIWD

-211 TTVIGMIETE
+211 TTVIGMIENE
-221 INAREEADNNL
+221 AAKREEEDSKLNDLIEAEKTARVEADDKL
-232 KSLIG
+232 KS
-237 DVSSS
+237 
-242 LTSGSTSLVDMINK
+242 
-256 EADTRKNVDDNLK
+256 
-269 ALIGDVSSAVTSGS
+269 LIGDVSSAVTSGS

-294 EARKEADDNLK
+294 EARKEADDKLK
-305 ALIGDVSSAVTSG
+305 SLIGDVSSAVTSG
-318 QTSVVDLINVE
+318 QTSVVDLIKAE
-329 KTERIAEDSK
+329 KTERIEEDSK
-339 LNGLIGAEKT
+339 LNGLIGAET
-349 AREEA
+349 
-354 ISRESTART
+354 SART
-363 EKDTELDRK
+363 EKDTELDGK
-372 IASEVTF
+372 IASEVAS
-379 REETDRKLEQEIT
+379 REETNRKLEQEIT
-392 DRTSADSTINGR
+392 DRTSADSTINDS
-404 IDILSESNKLNVV
+404 INTLIESNKLNVV

-457 NVVLKEINNKK
+457 NVVLKEIDNKK
-468 YLVFTYVLEDGTQK
+468 YLVFTYVLEDGTQE
-482 DIEVDVEE
+482 DIQVDVEE

-503 SSDGDVVR
+503 SSDVDVVR

-535 IASAF
+535 ITSAF
-540 DVVNTSINSLRTDVG
+540 DGVNTSINNLRTDVG

-604 VNGELANKAS
+604 VDGELAKKANTDDVNGELAK
-614 IDYVD
+614 
-619 GELANKASIDYVD
+619 KASIDYVD

-645 SALELKADATGLT
+645 SALQLKANATDLT

-669 NLSNRINAE
+669 KLSKKIDAE

-713 VTINN
+713 VTVDSTDAN
-718 ADVSNPKVGV
+718 NPKVGV
-728 KISTHTKDTTHI
+728 KISAQAKDTTHA
-740 NNIKLETDGIFSVAD
+740 NNIKLNTDGIFSVAD
-755 LDYDGDINL
+755 LDYDGDRNL

-793 KKLSVTYTVNGVSNT
+793 KKLSVVYTVNGVSKT
-808 VEGDL
+808 VKGDL
-813 SKLDNTFTVSEAT
+813 SKLDNTFTVSEAS

-872 ESRIEALEN
+872 ESRIEALEKK
-881 RLATLEASSNTLSG
+881 LATLEASSNILSG

>member
-1 MAKINRIQQP
+1 MAKTNRIQQP

-97 IFENGDVVSISTD
+97 IFENGDVVNISTD

-157 TTIETSINNEISD
+157 TTLEASINNEISD
-170 RTNNDMAL
+170 RESNDTAL
-178 SEKIDIEKG
+178 SEKIDDEKG
-187 DREQNDKKIWD
+187 AREQNDKKIWD

-221 INAREEADNNL
+221 AAKREEEDSKLNDLIEAEKSAREEADNNL
-232 KSLIG
+232 KS
-237 DVSSS
+237 
-242 LTSGSTSLVDMINK
+242 
-256 EADTRKNVDDNLK
+256 
-269 ALIGDVSSAVTSGS
+269 LIGDVSSAVTSGS

-294 EARKEADDNLK
+294 NARKEADDSLK

-329 KTERIAEDSK
+329 KTERIEEDSK
-339 LNGLIGAEKT
+339 LNGLIGAET
-349 AREEA
+349 
-354 ISRESTART
+354 SART

-372 IASEVTF
+372 IASEVTS
-379 REETDRKLEQEIT
+379 RQETDRKIEQEIT
-392 DRTSADSTINGR
+392 NRINADSAINGR
-404 IDILSESNKLNVV
+404 IDNLSESNKLNVV

-457 NVVLKEINNKK
+457 DVVLKKIDNKK
-468 YLVFTYVLEDGTQK
+468 YLVFTYVLKDGTQK
-482 DIEVDVEE
+482 DIQVDVEE

-511 VKVKIDPSSDNYLS
+511 VKVKIDTSSDNYLS

-540 DVVNTSINSLRTDVG
+540 DGVNTSINSLRTDVG

-583 STKASTEYVDGE
+583 STKASTDDVNSKLADKADKTYVDNE
-595 LAKKADKVY
+595 LANKATVESLNTLSGLVSTKADKVY
-604 VNGELANKAS
+604 V
-614 IDYVD
+614 D
-619 GELANKASIDYVD
+619 GELT
-632 GELAKKAV
+632 KKAV

-645 SALELKADATGLT
+645 SALELKADATDLT

-678 AALRETSDNALDKRL
+678 AEQRETSDNALDKRL

-699 RSVLVHTISPIDNS
+699 RSVLVHTISPIDDS
-713 VTINN
+713 VTVDSTDAN
-718 ADVSNPKVGV
+718 NPKVGV

-740 NNIKLETDGIFSVAD
+740 NNIKLNTDGIFSVAD
-755 LDYDGDINL
+755 LDYDENRNL
-764 LTFVNNDKTLPIYLK
+764 LTFVNNDKTLQIYLK

-857 NNSLYVSKDKIIGDL
+857 NNSLYVSKNKIIGDL
-872 ESRIEALEN
+872 ESRIVELEK

-895 NTPIVGASEVALNSP
+895 NTTVVGASEGALNSP
-910 MKAQVID
+910 MKAQIID

>member
-1 MAKINRIQQP
+1 MAKTNRIQQP

-64 GGTPVATADMKD
+64 GGTPIATADMKD
-76 VKFSKLIESAA
+76 VKFSKLIESAS

-97 IFENGDVVSISTD
+97 IFENGDVVNISTD

-157 TTIETSINNEISD
+157 TTLEASINNEISD
-170 RTNNDMAL
+170 RESNDTAL
-178 SEKIDIEKG
+178 SEKIDNEKG
-187 DREQNDKKIWD
+187 AREENDKKIWD

-211 TTVIGMIETE
+211 TTVIGMIENEATK
-221 INAREEADNNL
+221 REEEDSKLNGLIEAEKTARAEADDKL
-232 KSLIG
+232 KS
-237 DVSSS
+237 
-242 LTSGSTSLVDMINK
+242 
-256 EADTRKNVDDNLK
+256 
-269 ALIGDVSSAVTSGS
+269 LIGDVSSAVTSGS

-294 EARKEADDNLK
+294 EARKEADDKLK
-305 ALIGDVSSAVTSG
+305 SLIGDVSSAVTSG

-329 KTERIAEDSK
+329 KAERIAEDSK

-354 ISRESTART
+354 ISIESTART
-363 EKDTELDRK
+363 EKDTELDGK
-372 IASEVTF
+372 IASEVTS
-379 REETDRKLEQEIT
+379 RQETDRKIEQEIT
-392 DRTSADSTINGR
+392 DRTNADSTINGR

-457 NVVLKEINNKK
+457 NVVLKEIDNKK
-468 YLVFTYVLEDGTQK
+468 YLVFTYVLEDGTQE
-482 DIEVDVEE
+482 DIQVDVEE

-540 DVVNTSINSLRTDVG
+540 GDINTSINSLRTDVG

-577 TLSGLV
+577 TLSSLV

-595 LAKKADKVY
+595 LAKKAGKVYVDGELAKKANTDY
-604 VNGELANKAS
+604 VNGELAK
-614 IDYVD
+614 
-619 GELANKASIDYVD
+619 KASIDYVD

-645 SALELKADATGLT
+645 SALELKADATDLT

-669 NLSNRINAE
+669 KLSKKIDDE

-693 TTIEND
+693 TAIEND
-699 RSVLVHTISPIDNS
+699 RSVLVHTISPIDDS
-713 VTINN
+713 VTVDSTDAN
-718 ADVSNPKVGV
+718 NPKVGV
-728 KISTHTKDTTHI
+728 KISTQTKDGTHA
-740 NNIKLETDGIFSVAD
+740 NNIKLNTDGIFSVAD
-755 LDYDGDINL
+755 LDYDGVRNL

-793 KKLSVTYTVNGVSNT
+793 KKLSVVYTVNGVSKT

-857 NNSLYVSKDKIIGDL
+857 NNSLYVSKDKIIGGL
-872 ESRIEALEN
+872 ESRIVALEN
-881 RLATLEASSNTLSG
+881 RLATLEASSNILSG
-895 NTPIVGASEVALNSP
+895 NTPVVGASEGALNSP